1 MNNSFVHL
9 HAHTEYSM
17 LDGAAKITDYLKK
30 VKELNQP
37 AAAITD
43 HGNLYGALE
52 FVRQA
57 ESLDIKP
64 IIGYEA
70 YVTPGSRFD
79 RPDRDNN
86 KRYHLTLLAENNV
99 GYQNLVELVS
109 KAYLEGFYYKPRVDY
124 QLLSEHSEGIIA
136 LSGCLGGE
144 VAQHLAPDGS
154 KEEGNIKNEKSYEKA
169 LEKAKNYQ
177 EIFGK
182 DNFFIEIHN
191 HGISQQLEIL
201 DDLVSISKELEA
213 PLVAAND
220 SHYVSQDDSSAHDAL
235 LCVQTNATMEDENR
249 FKFDGEEYYVKSS
262 EEMRTLFPDDKYP
275 NACDN
280 TLKIANRVHYE
291 FEFDKDYLP
300 DFPVQDDSLSAD
312 EYLRKKVLIGAEEKY
327 QDVNLEIQDRID
339 YELEVINSMG
349 FASYFLIVGDLID
362 FAKSKNIRTGAGR
375 GSAAGSI
382 VSYCLGITGIE
393 PLKYGL
399 IFERFLNKGRK
410 SLPDID
416 MDFDERYRGDVIQY
430 AIDKYGKDRVAH
442 IVTFATIKAKQAIRD
457 ASRVL
462 GLPFLSGDKVAKMM
476 PPMILGNTATI
487 SECLNLDENNTS
499 GYSKEF
505 YSASEELRSEYKNN
519 DEVKKII
526 DIALGLEGLRR
537 QDGIHAAAIVISP
550 DTITN
555 FLPIQQKGENAEIVT
570 QYEMHTVEQ
579 LGLLKMDF
587 LGLRNLSIIDRT
599 LKLINNE
606 NLDFDNLELDDEKT
620 FKLFAEGKMTGVFQL
635 ESRVAQSVSRNLNP
649 KRFEDIVALVALIRP
664 GPLGA
669 GMHNEF
675 ADRANLRKEIEY
687 LHPDLKEVL
696 EETYGVILYQEQVM
710 QIAQKIAG
718 FDLQEADNLRV
729 AMGKKIPQVMEE
741 QRKKFTDGAVY
752 KNYSEQFA
760 IEVFDQ
766 IAYFAGYGFNKSHSV
781 PYALLAYQTA
791 YLKANYPAEYLA
803 ASLTAVKRDK
813 DRTAI
818 FLAEARDMGVNVST
832 PDINLSSSDFTVNDN
847 EILFGLSAVRN
858 VGDITA
864 EKIVQERNENGT
876 FKTVEDF
883 LSRIDSRSLNKR
895 GIEALIQGG
904 GFDQFGLTRKGL
916 YQSSIDLIEDAKKLK
931 SDRENNQGS
940 LFNFEDQNS
949 DQTSISK
956 TEWTKKELLE
966 REREMLGF
974 FVSEDPL
981 DGYGAVLKSESS
993 HSIIEL
999 LNTEEDELEDLNVVI
1014 AGLIS
1019 NVQKRVSR
1027 RGNPWIQFD
1036 LQDVTGSTGV
1046 LLFNK
1051 LVDKYNS
1058 SIEGEIYLKVSGT
1071 YVGGTENII
1080 RARDMQ
1086 VIDPSKMVEN
1096 LDTSPLRIVAD
1107 TNKLDK
1113 NNMILLR
1120 ELLEKHPGLSDVELE
1135 VTDSSGT
1142 RLMQLNEIRVKKTNQ
1157 LKNEISTLLSN

>member
-1 MNNSFVHL
+1 MSKSFVHL

-17 LDGAAKITDYLKK
+17 LDGAAKINDYLKK

-57 ESLDIKP
+57 EILDIKP

-79 RPDRDNN
+79 RPERDKN
-86 KRYHLTLLAENNV
+86 KRYHLTLLAENNT

-124 QLLSEHSEGIIA
+124 DLLKEHAEGIIA

-154 KEEGNIKNEKSYEKA
+154 REEGNTANEKSYEKA

-177 EIFGK
+177 NIFGQE
-182 DNFFIEIHN
+182 NFFIELHN
-191 HGISQQLEIL
+191 HGINQQIQIL
-201 DDLVSISKELEA
+201 DDLVNISKEIDA

-220 SHYVSQDDSSAHDAL
+220 SHYVSKNDSSAHDAL
-235 LCVQTNATMEDENR
+235 LCVQTNATMEDDDR

-262 EEMRTLFPDDKYP
+262 EEMRQLFPDELFP

-280 TLKIANRVHYE
+280 TLKIADRVNYQ
-291 FEFDKDYLP
+291 FSFDKDYLP
-300 DFPVQDDSLSAD
+300 DFPIDDSSLTV
-312 EYLRKKVLIGAEEKY
+312 EEFLRKKVFIGAEQKY
-327 QDVNLEIQDRID
+327 HEINTEVQERID
-339 YELEVINSMG
+339 YELDVINSMG
-349 FASYFLIVGDLID
+349 FASYFLIVGDLIE

-430 AIDKYGKDRVAH
+430 AIDKYGQDRVAH

-457 ASRVL
+457 AARVL
-462 GLPFLSGDKVAKMM
+462 GLPFSSGDKVAKLM

-487 SECLNLDENNTS
+487 SECLKLDENNES

-505 YSASEELRSEYKNN
+505 YSASEDLRKQYTA
-519 DEVKKII
+519 DQEVKKII

-550 DTITN
+550 DKITN
-555 FLPIQQKGENAEIVT
+555 FLPIQRKGENAEIVT
-570 QYEMHTVEQ
+570 QYEMHTVEK

-587 LGLRNLSIIDRT
+587 LGLRNLSIVDRT
-599 LKLINNE
+599 LELIGDK
-606 NLDFDNLELDDEKT
+606 NLDIDNIELNDEKT
-620 FKLFAEGKMTGVFQL
+620 YNLFSEGKMTGVFQL
-635 ESRVAQSVSRNLNP
+635 ESRVAQSVSRSLNP

-675 ADRANLRKEIEY
+675 TDRANSRKDIEY
-687 LHPDLKEVL
+687 LHPDLETIL
-696 EETYGVILYQEQVM
+696 NETYGVILYQEQVM
-710 QIAQKIAG
+710 QIAEKIAG

-741 QRKKFTDGAVY
+741 QRKKFTEGAV
-752 KNYSEQFA
+752 KNGYSEQFA
-760 IEVFDQ
+760 IEIFDQ

-791 YLKANYPAEYLA
+791 YLKANYPAEYIA

-818 FLAEARDMGVNVST
+818 FLSEAREMGVKVST
-832 PDINLSSSDFTVNDN
+832 PDINKSESDFTVNKD

-858 VGDITA
+858 VGDITSD
-864 EKIVQERNENGT
+864 KIVLERDTNGKFET
-876 FKTVEDF
+876 IEDF

-895 GIEALIQGG
+895 GIEALAQGG
-904 GFDQFGLTRKGL
+904 GFDYFGYPRKGVFNA
-916 YQSSIDLIEDAKKLK
+916 IPDLIDDAKSLK
-931 SDRENNQGS
+931 TQKANNQTS
-940 LFNFEDQNS
+940 LFDLDAQNNNLTTIK
-949 DQTSISK
+949 D
-956 TEWTKKELLE
+956 TEWSKKEKLE

-981 DGYGAVLKSESS
+981 EGYGEVLKSEST

-999 LNTEEDELEDLNVVI
+999 QSVDDEEELNVVI

-1036 LQDVTGSTGV
+1036 LQDTTGSLGV

-1051 LVDKYNS
+1051 LVEKYN
-1058 SIEGEIYLKVSGT
+1058 T
-1071 YVGGTENII
+1071 NI
-1080 RARDMQ
+1080 
-1086 VIDPSKMVEN
+1086 N
-1096 LDTSPLRIVAD
+1096 
-1107 TNKLDK
+1107 
-1113 NNMILLR
+1113 
-1120 ELLEKHPGLSDVELE
+1120 
-1135 VTDSSGT
+1135 
-1142 RLMQLNEIRVKKTNQ
+1142 
-1157 LKNEISTLLSN
+1157 

>member
-1 MNNSFVHL
+1 MTKSFVHL

-17 LDGAAKITDYLKK
+17 LDGAAKIVDYLKK
-30 VKELNQP
+30 VKDLNQP

-43 HGNLYGALE
+43 HGNLYGAME
-52 FVRQA
+52 FVQKA
-57 ESLDIKP
+57 NDLGIKP

-70 YVTPGSRFD
+70 YITPGSRFD
-79 RPDRDNN
+79 RPDRENN
-86 KRYHLTLLAENNV
+86 KRYHLTLLAENNI

-109 KAYLEGFYYKPRVDY
+109 KAYTEGYYYKPRIDY
-124 QLLSEHSEGIIA
+124 ELLDQHHDGLIA

-144 VAQHLAPDGS
+144 LAQHLAPDGS
-154 KEEGNIKNEKSYEKA
+154 VEEGNTSNERSFEKA
-169 LEKAKNYQ
+169 LDIAKKYQ
-177 EIFGK
+177 SIFGK
-182 DNFFIEIHN
+182 ENYFIEIHN
-191 HGISQQLEIL
+191 HGIKQQLDIL
-201 DDLVSISKELEA
+201 DDLVEIAELIDA

-220 SHYVSQDDSSAHDAL
+220 SHYVEENGAEAHDAL
-235 LCVQTNATMEDENR
+235 LCVQTNRTLDDESR
-249 FKFDGEEYYVKSS
+249 FRFDGSGYYVKSA
-262 EEMRTLFPDDKYP
+262 EEMRKLFPEDKYP
-275 NACDN
+275 GACDN
-280 TLKIANRVHYE
+280 TLAIANRVNYE
-291 FEFDKDYLP
+291 FNFDNSYLP
-300 DFPVQDDSLSAD
+300 DFPIEDKNVSPEEL
-312 EYLRKKVLIGAEEKY
+312 LKIKVYEGGESKY
-327 QDVNLEIQDRID
+327 GTLTSEIIERID
-339 YELEVINSMG
+339 YELDVINSMG
-349 FASYFLIVGDLID
+349 FASYFLIVGDLIE
-362 FAKSKNIRTGAGR
+362 FSKKRNIRTGAGR

-393 PLKYGL
+393 PLEYGL

-416 MDFDERYRGDVIQY
+416 MDFDERYRNDVIQY
-430 AIDKYGKDRVAH
+430 AIEKYGQDRVAH

-457 ASRVL
+457 AARVL
-462 GLPFLSGDKVAKMM
+462 GLPFSSGDRVAKLM

-487 SECLNLDENNTS
+487 SECLSLDEENTS

-505 YSASEELRSEYKNN
+505 YSASEELRKQYKN
-519 DEVKKII
+519 DEEAKQII

-550 DTITN
+550 DTITK
-555 FLPIQQKGENAEIVT
+555 FLPIQQKGSNAEIVT

-587 LGLRNLSIIDRT
+587 LGLRNLSIVDRT
-599 LKLINNE
+599 LELIGSE
-606 NLDFDNLELDDEKT
+606 SLDIDNLKLDDEKT

-635 ESRVAQSVSRNLNP
+635 ESRVAQSTSRSLKP

-675 ADRANLRKEIEY
+675 ADRANNRKEIEY
-687 LHPDLKEVL
+687 LHNDLESIL
-696 EETYGVILYQEQVM
+696 NETYGVILYQEQVM
-710 QIAQKIAG
+710 QIAEKIAG
-718 FDLQEADNLRV
+718 FNLQEADNLRV
-729 AMGKKIPQVMEE
+729 AMGKKIPKVMEE
-741 QRKKFTDGAVY
+741 QRKKFTDGAVS

-760 IEVFDQ
+760 IELFDQ

-791 YLKANYPAEYLA
+791 YLKANYPAEYIA
-803 ASLTAVKRDK
+803 ACLTAVKRDK

-818 FLAEARDMGVNVST
+818 FLSEARDMGVKVST

-864 EKIVQERNENGT
+864 DKIVLERESNGD
-876 FKTVEDF
+876 FESIEDF

-895 GIEALIQGG
+895 GVEALIQGG
-904 GFDQFGLTRKGL
+904 GLDKFGLTRKGMFD
-916 YQSSIDLIEDAKKLK
+916 SAIELIENAKELK
-931 SDRENNQGS
+931 ANKENNQGS
-940 LFNFEDQNS
+940 LFEMEDSNS
-949 DQTSISK
+949 TTISINN
-956 TEWTKKELLE
+956 TEWDKKELLE

-981 DGYGAVLKSESS
+981 EGYGEVLKSESS

-999 LNTEEDELEDLNVVI
+999 QSLEDEEEVNVTI
-1014 AGLIS
+1014 SGLIS

-1036 LQDVTGSTGV
+1036 IQDLTGSSGV

-1051 LVDKYNS
+1051 LVDKYNA
-1058 SIEGEIYLKVSGT
+1058 SIDGEIYLKVSGT
-1071 YVGGTENII
+1071 YVGGSENTI
-1080 RARDMQ
+1080 RARDIE
-1086 VIDPSKMVEN
+1086 VIEPSKMIEN
-1096 LDTSPLRIVAD
+1096 LDISPLRISVD
-1107 TNKLDK
+1107 EEKLDK
-1113 NNMILLR
+1113 KNLVLLK
-1120 ELLEKHPGLSDVELE
+1120 ELLEKFPGLSSVELE
-1135 VTDSSGT
+1135 VNSKSGSK
-1142 RLMQLNEIRVKKTNQ
+1142 LLELKEIKVKKTNQ
-1157 LKNEISTLLSN
+1157 LKNEISTLLAK

>member
-1 MNNSFVHL
+1 MTKSFVHL

-17 LDGAAKITDYLKK
+17 LDGAAKIVDYLKK
-30 VKELNQP
+30 VKDLNQP

-43 HGNLYGALE
+43 HGNLYGAME
-52 FVRQA
+52 FVQKA
-57 ESLDIKP
+57 NDLGIKP

-70 YVTPGSRFD
+70 YITPGSRFD
-79 RPDRDNN
+79 RPDRENN
-86 KRYHLTLLAENNV
+86 KRYHLTLLAENNI

-109 KAYLEGFYYKPRVDY
+109 KAYTEGYYYKPRIDY
-124 QLLSEHSEGIIA
+124 ELLDQHHDGLIA

-144 VAQHLAPDGS
+144 LAQHLAPDGS
-154 KEEGNIKNEKSYEKA
+154 VEEGNTSNERSFEKA
-169 LEKAKNYQ
+169 LDIAKKYQ
-177 EIFGK
+177 SIFGK
-182 DNFFIEIHN
+182 ENYFIEIHN
-191 HGISQQLEIL
+191 HGIKQQLDIL
-201 DDLVSISKELEA
+201 DDLVEIAELIDA

-220 SHYVSQDDSSAHDAL
+220 SHYVEENGAEAHDAL
-235 LCVQTNATMEDENR
+235 LCVQTNRTLDDESR
-249 FKFDGEEYYVKSS
+249 FRFDGSGYYVKSA
-262 EEMRTLFPDDKYP
+262 EEMRKLFPEDKYP
-275 NACDN
+275 GACDN
-280 TLKIANRVHYE
+280 TLAIADRVNYE
-291 FEFDKDYLP
+291 FNFDNSYLP
-300 DFPVQDDSLSAD
+300 DFPIEDKNVSPEEL
-312 EYLRKKVLIGAEEKY
+312 LKIKVYEGGESKY
-327 QDVNLEIQDRID
+327 GTLTSEIIERID
-339 YELEVINSMG
+339 YELDVINSMG
-349 FASYFLIVGDLID
+349 FSSYFLIVGDLIE
-362 FAKSKNIRTGAGR
+362 FSKKRNIRTGAGR

-393 PLKYGL
+393 PLEYGL

-416 MDFDERYRGDVIQY
+416 MDFDERYRNDVIQY
-430 AIDKYGKDRVAH
+430 AIEKYGQDRVAH

-457 ASRVL
+457 AARVL
-462 GLPFLSGDKVAKMM
+462 GLPFSSGDRVAKLM

-487 SECLNLDENNTS
+487 SECLSLDEENTS

-505 YSASEELRSEYKNN
+505 YSASEELRKQYKN
-519 DEVKKII
+519 DEEAKQII

-550 DTITN
+550 DTITK
-555 FLPIQQKGENAEIVT
+555 FLPIQQKGSNAEIVT

-587 LGLRNLSIIDRT
+587 LGLRNLSIVDRT
-599 LKLINNE
+599 LELIGSE
-606 NLDFDNLELDDEKT
+606 SLDIDNLKLDDEKT

-635 ESRVAQSVSRNLNP
+635 ESRVAQSTSRSLKP

-675 ADRANLRKEIEY
+675 ADRANNRKEIEY
-687 LHPDLKEVL
+687 LHNDLESIL
-696 EETYGVILYQEQVM
+696 NETYGVILYQEQVM
-710 QIAQKIAG
+710 QIAEKIAG
-718 FDLQEADNLRV
+718 FNLQEADNLRV
-729 AMGKKIPQVMEE
+729 AMGKKIPKVMEE
-741 QRKKFTDGAVY
+741 QRKKFTDGAVS

-760 IEVFDQ
+760 IELFDQ

-791 YLKANYPAEYLA
+791 YLKANYPAEYIA
-803 ASLTAVKRDK
+803 ACLTAVKRDK

-818 FLAEARDMGVNVST
+818 FLSEARDMGVKVST

-864 EKIVQERNENGT
+864 DKIVLERESNGD
-876 FKTVEDF
+876 FESIEDF

-895 GIEALIQGG
+895 GVEALIQGG
-904 GFDQFGLTRKGL
+904 GLDKFGLTRKGMFD
-916 YQSSIDLIEDAKKLK
+916 SAIELIENAKELK
-931 SDRENNQGS
+931 ANKENNQGS
-940 LFNFEDQNS
+940 LFEMEDSNS
-949 DQTSISK
+949 TTISINN
-956 TEWTKKELLE
+956 TEWDKKELLE

-981 DGYGAVLKSESS
+981 EGYGEVLKSESS

-999 LNTEEDELEDLNVVI
+999 QSLEDEEEVNVTI
-1014 AGLIS
+1014 SGLIS

-1036 LQDVTGSTGV
+1036 IQDLTGSSGV

-1051 LVDKYNS
+1051 LVDKYNA
-1058 SIEGEIYLKVSGT
+1058 SIDGEIYLKVSGT
-1071 YVGGTENII
+1071 YVGGSENTI
-1080 RARDMQ
+1080 RARDVE
-1086 VIDPSKMVEN
+1086 VIEPSKMIEN
-1096 LDTSPLRIVAD
+1096 LDISPLRISVD
-1107 TNKLDK
+1107 EEKLDK
-1113 NNMILLR
+1113 KNLVLLK
-1120 ELLEKHPGLSDVELE
+1120 ELLEKFPGLSSVELE
-1135 VTDSSGT
+1135 VNSKSGSK
-1142 RLMQLNEIRVKKTNQ
+1142 LLELKEIKVKKTNQ
-1157 LKNEISTLLSN
+1157 LKNEISTLLAK

>member
-1 MNNSFVHL
+1 MTKSFVHL

-17 LDGAAKITDYLKK
+17 LDGAAKIVDYLKK

-43 HGNLYGALE
+43 HGNLYGAME
-52 FVRQA
+52 FVQKA
-57 ESLDIKP
+57 NDLGIKP

-70 YVTPGSRFD
+70 YITPGSRFD
-79 RPDRDNN
+79 RPDRENN
-86 KRYHLTLLAENNV
+86 KRYHLTLLAENNI

-109 KAYLEGFYYKPRVDY
+109 KAYTEGYYYKPRIDY
-124 QLLSEHSEGIIA
+124 ELLDQHHDGLIA

-144 VAQHLAPDGS
+144 LAQHLAPDGS
-154 KEEGNIKNEKSYEKA
+154 VEEGNTSNERSFEKA
-169 LEKAKNYQ
+169 LDIAKKYQ
-177 EIFGK
+177 SIFGK
-182 DNFFIEIHN
+182 ENYFIEIHN
-191 HGISQQLEIL
+191 HGIKQQLDIL
-201 DDLVSISKELEA
+201 DDLVEIAELIDA

-220 SHYVSQDDSSAHDAL
+220 SHYVEENGAEAHDAL
-235 LCVQTNATMEDENR
+235 LCVQTNRTLDDESR
-249 FKFDGEEYYVKSS
+249 FRFDGSGYYVKSA
-262 EEMRTLFPDDKYP
+262 EEMRKLFPEDKYP
-275 NACDN
+275 GACDN
-280 TLKIANRVHYE
+280 TLAIANRVNYE
-291 FEFDKDYLP
+291 FNFDNSYLP
-300 DFPVQDDSLSAD
+300 DFPIEDKNVSPEEL
-312 EYLRKKVLIGAEEKY
+312 LKIKVYEGGESKY
-327 QDVNLEIQDRID
+327 GTLTSEIIERID
-339 YELEVINSMG
+339 YELDVINSMG
-349 FASYFLIVGDLID
+349 FASYFLIVGDLIE
-362 FAKSKNIRTGAGR
+362 FSKKRNIRTGAGR

-393 PLKYGL
+393 PLEYGL

-416 MDFDERYRGDVIQY
+416 MDFDERYRNDVIQY
-430 AIDKYGKDRVAH
+430 AIEKYGQDRVAH

-457 ASRVL
+457 AARVL
-462 GLPFLSGDKVAKMM
+462 GLPFSSGDRVAKLM

-487 SECLNLDENNTS
+487 SECLSLDEENTS

-505 YSASEELRSEYKNN
+505 YSASEELRKQYKN
-519 DEVKKII
+519 DEEAKQII

-550 DTITN
+550 DTITK
-555 FLPIQQKGENAEIVT
+555 FLPIQQKGSNAEIVT

-587 LGLRNLSIIDRT
+587 LGLRNLSIVDRT
-599 LKLINNE
+599 LELIGSE
-606 NLDFDNLELDDEKT
+606 SLDIDNLKLDDEKT

-635 ESRVAQSVSRNLNP
+635 ESRVAQSTSRSLKP

-675 ADRANLRKEIEY
+675 ADRANNRKEIEY
-687 LHPDLKEVL
+687 LHNDLESIL
-696 EETYGVILYQEQVM
+696 NETYGVILYQEQVM
-710 QIAQKIAG
+710 QIAEKIAG
-718 FDLQEADNLRV
+718 FNLQEADNLRV
-729 AMGKKIPQVMEE
+729 AMGKKIPKVMEE
-741 QRKKFTDGAVY
+741 QRKKFTDGAVSN
-752 KNYSEQFA
+752 NYSEQFA
-760 IEVFDQ
+760 IELFDQ

-791 YLKANYPAEYLA
+791 YLKANYPAEYIA
-803 ASLTAVKRDK
+803 ACLTAVKRDK

-818 FLAEARDMGVNVST
+818 FLSEARDMGVKVST

-864 EKIVQERNENGT
+864 DKIVLERESNGD
-876 FKTVEDF
+876 FESIEDF

-895 GIEALIQGG
+895 GVEALIQGG
-904 GFDQFGLTRKGL
+904 GLDKFGHTRKGMFD
-916 YQSSIDLIEDAKKLK
+916 SAIELIENAKELK
-931 SDRENNQGS
+931 ANKENNQGS
-940 LFNFEDQNS
+940 LFEIEDSNS
-949 DQTSISK
+949 TTISIK
-956 TEWTKKELLE
+956 NTEWDKKELLE

-981 DGYGAVLKSESS
+981 EGYGEVLKSEST

-999 LNTEEDELEDLNVVI
+999 QSLEDEEEINVTI
-1014 AGLIS
+1014 SGLIS

-1036 LQDVTGSTGV
+1036 IQDLTGSSGV

-1051 LVDKYNS
+1051 LVDKYNA
-1058 SIEGEIYLKVSGT
+1058 SIDGEIYLKVSGT
-1071 YVGGTENII
+1071 YVGGSENTI
-1080 RARDMQ
+1080 RARDVE
-1086 VIDPSKMVEN
+1086 VIEPSKMIEN
-1096 LDTSPLRIVAD
+1096 LDISPLRISVD
-1107 TNKLDK
+1107 EEKLDK
-1113 NNMILLR
+1113 KNLVLLK
-1120 ELLEKHPGLSDVELE
+1120 ELLEKFPGLSSVELE
-1135 VTDSSGT
+1135 VNSKSGSK
-1142 RLMQLNEIRVKKTNQ
+1142 LLELKEIKVKKTNQ
-1157 LKNEISTLLSN
+1157 LKNEISTLLAK

>member
-1 MNNSFVHL
+1 MTKSFVHL

-17 LDGAAKITDYLKK
+17 LDGAAKIVDYLKK

-43 HGNLYGALE
+43 HGNLYGAME
-52 FVRQA
+52 FVQKA
-57 ESLDIKP
+57 NDLGIKP

-70 YVTPGSRFD
+70 YITPGSRFD
-79 RPDRDNN
+79 RPDRENN
-86 KRYHLTLLAENNV
+86 KRYHLTLLAENNI

-109 KAYLEGFYYKPRVDY
+109 KAYTEGYYYKPRIDY
-124 QLLSEHSEGIIA
+124 ELLDQHHDGLIA

-144 VAQHLAPDGS
+144 LAQHLAPDGS
-154 KEEGNIKNEKSYEKA
+154 VEEGNTSNERSFEKA
-169 LEKAKNYQ
+169 LDIAKKYQ
-177 EIFGK
+177 SIFGK
-182 DNFFIEIHN
+182 ENYFIEIHN
-191 HGISQQLEIL
+191 HGIKQQLDIL
-201 DDLVSISKELEA
+201 DDLVEIAELIDA

-220 SHYVSQDDSSAHDAL
+220 SHYVEENGAEAHDAL
-235 LCVQTNATMEDENR
+235 LCVQTNRTLDDESR
-249 FKFDGEEYYVKSS
+249 FRFDGSGYYVKSA
-262 EEMRTLFPDDKYP
+262 EEMRKLFPEDKYP
-275 NACDN
+275 GACDN
-280 TLKIANRVHYE
+280 TLAIADRVNYE
-291 FEFDKDYLP
+291 FNFDNSYLP
-300 DFPVQDDSLSAD
+300 DFPIEDKNVSPEEL
-312 EYLRKKVLIGAEEKY
+312 LKIKVYEGGESKY
-327 QDVNLEIQDRID
+327 GTLTSEIIERID
-339 YELEVINSMG
+339 YELDVINSMG
-349 FASYFLIVGDLID
+349 FASYFLIVGDLIE
-362 FAKSKNIRTGAGR
+362 FSKKRNIRTGAGR

-393 PLKYGL
+393 PLEYGL

-416 MDFDERYRGDVIQY
+416 MDFDERYRNDVIQY
-430 AIDKYGKDRVAH
+430 AIEKYGQDRVAH

-457 ASRVL
+457 AARVL
-462 GLPFLSGDKVAKMM
+462 GLPFSSGDRVAKLM

-487 SECLNLDENNTS
+487 SECLSLDEENTS

-505 YSASEELRSEYKNN
+505 YSASEELRKQYKN
-519 DEVKKII
+519 DEEAKQII

-550 DTITN
+550 DTITK
-555 FLPIQQKGENAEIVT
+555 FLPIQQKGSNAEIVT

-587 LGLRNLSIIDRT
+587 LGLRNLSIVDRT
-599 LKLINNE
+599 LELIGSE
-606 NLDFDNLELDDEKT
+606 SLDIDNLKLDDEKT

-635 ESRVAQSVSRNLNP
+635 ESRVAQSTSRSLKP

-675 ADRANLRKEIEY
+675 ADRANNRKEIEY
-687 LHPDLKEVL
+687 LHNDLESIL
-696 EETYGVILYQEQVM
+696 NETYGVILYQEQVM
-710 QIAQKIAG
+710 QIAEKIAG
-718 FDLQEADNLRV
+718 FNLQEADNLRV
-729 AMGKKIPQVMEE
+729 AMGKKIPKVMEE
-741 QRKKFTDGAVY
+741 QRKKFTDGAVSN
-752 KNYSEQFA
+752 NYSEQFA
-760 IEVFDQ
+760 IELFDQ

-791 YLKANYPAEYLA
+791 YLKANYPAEYIA
-803 ASLTAVKRDK
+803 ACLTAVKRDK

-818 FLAEARDMGVNVST
+818 FLSEARDMGVKVST

-864 EKIVQERNENGT
+864 DKIVLERESNGD
-876 FKTVEDF
+876 FESIEDF

-895 GIEALIQGG
+895 GVEALIQGG
-904 GFDQFGLTRKGL
+904 GLDKFGHTRKGMFD
-916 YQSSIDLIEDAKKLK
+916 SAIELIENAKELK
-931 SDRENNQGS
+931 ANKENNQGS
-940 LFNFEDQNS
+940 LFKIEDSNS
-949 DQTSISK
+949 TTISIK
-956 TEWTKKELLE
+956 NTEWDKKELLE

-981 DGYGAVLKSESS
+981 EGYGEVLKSESS

-999 LNTEEDELEDLNVVI
+999 QSLEDEEEVNVTI
-1014 AGLIS
+1014 SGLIS

-1036 LQDVTGSTGV
+1036 IQDLTGSSGV

-1051 LVDKYNS
+1051 LVDKYNA
-1058 SIEGEIYLKVSGT
+1058 SIDGEIYLKVSGT
-1071 YVGGTENII
+1071 YVGGSENTI
-1080 RARDMQ
+1080 RARDIE
-1086 VIDPSKMVEN
+1086 VIEPSKMIEN
-1096 LDTSPLRIVAD
+1096 LDISPLRISVD
-1107 TNKLDK
+1107 EEKLDK
-1113 NNMILLR
+1113 KNLVLLK
-1120 ELLEKHPGLSDVELE
+1120 ELLEKFPGLSSVELE
-1135 VTDSSGT
+1135 VNSKSGSK
-1142 RLMQLNEIRVKKTNQ
+1142 LLELKEIKVKKTNQ
-1157 LKNEISTLLSN
+1157 LKNEISTLLAK

>member
-1 MNNSFVHL
+1 MTKSFVHL

-17 LDGAAKITDYLKK
+17 LDGAAKIVDYLKK

-43 HGNLYGALE
+43 HGNLYGAME
-52 FVRQA
+52 FVQKA
-57 ESLDIKP
+57 NDLGIKP

-70 YVTPGSRFD
+70 YITPGSRFD
-79 RPDRDNN
+79 RPDRENN
-86 KRYHLTLLAENNV
+86 KRYHLTLLAENNI

-109 KAYLEGFYYKPRVDY
+109 KAYTEGYYYKPRIDY
-124 QLLSEHSEGIIA
+124 ELLDQHHDGLIA

-144 VAQHLAPDGS
+144 LAQHLAPDGS
-154 KEEGNIKNEKSYEKA
+154 VEEGNTSNERSFEKA
-169 LEKAKNYQ
+169 LDIAKKYQ
-177 EIFGK
+177 SIFGK
-182 DNFFIEIHN
+182 ENYFIEIHN
-191 HGISQQLEIL
+191 HGIKQQLDIL
-201 DDLVSISKELEA
+201 DDLVEIAELIDA

-220 SHYVSQDDSSAHDAL
+220 SHYVEENGAEAHDAL
-235 LCVQTNATMEDENR
+235 LCVQTNRTLDDESR
-249 FKFDGEEYYVKSS
+249 FRFDGSGYYVKSA
-262 EEMRTLFPDDKYP
+262 EEMRKLFPEDKYP
-275 NACDN
+275 GACDN
-280 TLKIANRVHYE
+280 TLAIANRVNYE
-291 FEFDKDYLP
+291 FNFDNSYLP
-300 DFPVQDDSLSAD
+300 DFPIEDKNVSPEEL
-312 EYLRKKVLIGAEEKY
+312 LKIKVYEGGESKY
-327 QDVNLEIQDRID
+327 GTLTSEIIERID
-339 YELEVINSMG
+339 YELDVINSMG
-349 FASYFLIVGDLID
+349 FASYFLIVGDLIE
-362 FAKSKNIRTGAGR
+362 FSKKRNIRTGAGR

-393 PLKYGL
+393 PLEYGL

-416 MDFDERYRGDVIQY
+416 MDFDERYRNDVIQY
-430 AIDKYGKDRVAH
+430 AIEKYGQDRVAH

-457 ASRVL
+457 AARVL
-462 GLPFLSGDKVAKMM
+462 GLPFSSGDRVAKLM

-487 SECLNLDENNTS
+487 SECLSLDEENTS

-505 YSASEELRSEYKNN
+505 YSASEELRKQYKN
-519 DEVKKII
+519 DEEAKQII

-550 DTITN
+550 DTITK
-555 FLPIQQKGENAEIVT
+555 FLPIQQKGSNAEIVT

-587 LGLRNLSIIDRT
+587 LGLRNLSIVDRT
-599 LKLINNE
+599 LELIGSEKLDI
-606 NLDFDNLELDDEKT
+606 DNLKLDDEKT

-635 ESRVAQSVSRNLNP
+635 ESRVAQSTSRSLKP

-675 ADRANLRKEIEY
+675 ADRANNRKEIEY
-687 LHPDLKEVL
+687 LHNDLESIL
-696 EETYGVILYQEQVM
+696 NETYGVILYQEQVM
-710 QIAQKIAG
+710 QIAEKIAG
-718 FDLQEADNLRV
+718 FNLQEADNLRV
-729 AMGKKIPQVMEE
+729 AMGKKIPKVMEE
-741 QRKKFTDGAVY
+741 QRKKFTDGAVSN
-752 KNYSEQFA
+752 NYSEQFA
-760 IEVFDQ
+760 IELFDQ

-791 YLKANYPAEYLA
+791 YLKANYPAEYIA
-803 ASLTAVKRDK
+803 ACLTAVKRDK

-818 FLAEARDMGVNVST
+818 FLSEARDMGVKVST

-864 EKIVQERNENGT
+864 DKIVLERESNGH
-876 FKTVEDF
+876 FESIEDF

-895 GIEALIQGG
+895 GVEALIQGG
-904 GFDQFGLTRKGL
+904 GLDKFGHTRKGMFD
-916 YQSSIDLIEDAKKLK
+916 SAIELIENAKELK
-931 SDRENNQGS
+931 ANKENNQGS
-940 LFNFEDQNS
+940 LFEVEDSNS
-949 DQTSISK
+949 THININN
-956 TEWTKKELLE
+956 TEWDKKELLE

-981 DGYGAVLKSESS
+981 EGYGEVLKSESS

-999 LNTEEDELEDLNVVI
+999 QSLEDEEEINVTI
-1014 AGLIS
+1014 SGLIS

-1036 LQDVTGSTGV
+1036 IQDLTGSSGV

-1051 LVDKYNS
+1051 LVDKYNA
-1058 SIEGEIYLKVSGT
+1058 SIDGEIYLKVSGT
-1071 YVGGTENII
+1071 YVGGSENTI
-1080 RARDMQ
+1080 RARDVE
-1086 VIDPSKMVEN
+1086 VIEPSKMIEN
-1096 LDTSPLRIVAD
+1096 LDISPLRISVD
-1107 TNKLDK
+1107 EEKLDK
-1113 NNMILLR
+1113 KNLVLLK
-1120 ELLEKHPGLSDVELE
+1120 ELLEKFPGLSSVELE
-1135 VTDSSGT
+1135 VNSKSGSK
-1142 RLMQLNEIRVKKTNQ
+1142 LLELKEIKVKKTNQ
-1157 LKNEISTLLSN
+1157 LKNEISTLLAK

>member
-1 MNNSFVHL
+1 MTKSFVHL

-17 LDGAAKITDYLKK
+17 LDGAAKIVDYLKK

-43 HGNLYGALE
+43 HGNLYGAME
-52 FVRQA
+52 FVQKA
-57 ESLDIKP
+57 NDLGIKP

-70 YVTPGSRFD
+70 YITPGSRFD
-79 RPDRDNN
+79 RPDRENN
-86 KRYHLTLLAENNV
+86 KRYHLTLLAENNI

-109 KAYLEGFYYKPRVDY
+109 KAYTEGYYYKPRIDY
-124 QLLSEHSEGIIA
+124 ELLDQHHDGLIA

-144 VAQHLAPDGS
+144 LAQHLAPDGS
-154 KEEGNIKNEKSYEKA
+154 VEEGNTSNERSFEKA
-169 LEKAKNYQ
+169 LDIAKKYQ
-177 EIFGK
+177 SIFGK
-182 DNFFIEIHN
+182 ENYFIEIHN
-191 HGISQQLEIL
+191 HGIKQQLDIL
-201 DDLVSISKELEA
+201 DDLVEIAELIDA

-220 SHYVSQDDSSAHDAL
+220 SHYVEENGAEAHDAL
-235 LCVQTNATMEDENR
+235 LCVQTNRTLDDESR
-249 FKFDGEEYYVKSS
+249 FRFDGSGYYVKSA
-262 EEMRTLFPDDKYP
+262 EEMRKLFPEDKYP
-275 NACDN
+275 GACDN
-280 TLKIANRVHYE
+280 TLAIANRVNYE
-291 FEFDKDYLP
+291 FNFDNSYLP
-300 DFPVQDDSLSAD
+300 DFPIEDKNVSPEEL
-312 EYLRKKVLIGAEEKY
+312 LKIKVYEGGESKY
-327 QDVNLEIQDRID
+327 GTLTSEIIERID
-339 YELEVINSMG
+339 YELDVINSMG
-349 FASYFLIVGDLID
+349 FASYFLIVGDLIE
-362 FAKSKNIRTGAGR
+362 FSKKRNIRTGAGR

-393 PLKYGL
+393 PLEYGL

-416 MDFDERYRGDVIQY
+416 MDFDERYRNDVIQY
-430 AIDKYGKDRVAH
+430 AIEKYGQDRVAH

-457 ASRVL
+457 AARVL
-462 GLPFLSGDKVAKMM
+462 GLPFSSGDRVAKLM

-487 SECLNLDENNTS
+487 SECLSLDEENTS

-505 YSASEELRSEYKNN
+505 YSASEELRKQYKN
-519 DEVKKII
+519 DEEAKQII

-550 DTITN
+550 DTITK
-555 FLPIQQKGENAEIVT
+555 FLPIQQKGSNAEIVT

-587 LGLRNLSIIDRT
+587 LGLRNLSIVDRT
-599 LKLINNE
+599 LELIGSE
-606 NLDFDNLELDDEKT
+606 SLDIDNLKLDDEKT

-635 ESRVAQSVSRNLNP
+635 ESRVAQSTSRNLKP

-675 ADRANLRKEIEY
+675 ADRANNRKEIEY
-687 LHPDLKEVL
+687 LHNDLESIL
-696 EETYGVILYQEQVM
+696 NETYGVILYQEQVM
-710 QIAQKIAG
+710 QIAEKIAG
-718 FDLQEADNLRV
+718 FNLQEADNLRV
-729 AMGKKIPQVMEE
+729 AMGKKIPKVMEE
-741 QRKKFTDGAVY
+741 QRKKFTDGAVSN
-752 KNYSEQFA
+752 NYSEQFA
-760 IEVFDQ
+760 IELFDQ

-791 YLKANYPAEYLA
+791 YLKANYPAEYIA
-803 ASLTAVKRDK
+803 ACLTAVKRDK

-818 FLAEARDMGVNVST
+818 FLSEARDMGVKVST

-864 EKIVQERNENGT
+864 DKIVLERESNGD
-876 FKTVEDF
+876 FESIEDF

-895 GIEALIQGG
+895 GVEALIQGG
-904 GFDQFGLTRKGL
+904 GLDKFGLTRKGMFD
-916 YQSSIDLIEDAKKLK
+916 SAIELIENAKELK
-931 SDRENNQGS
+931 ANKENNQGS
-940 LFNFEDQNS
+940 LFEMEDSNS
-949 DQTSISK
+949 THININN
-956 TEWTKKELLE
+956 TEWDKKELLE

-981 DGYGAVLKSESS
+981 EGYGEVLKSESS

-999 LNTEEDELEDLNVVI
+999 QSLEDEEEINVTI
-1014 AGLIS
+1014 SGLIS

-1036 LQDVTGSTGV
+1036 IQDLTGSSGV

-1051 LVDKYNS
+1051 LVDKYNA
-1058 SIEGEIYLKVSGT
+1058 SIDGEIYLKVSGT
-1071 YVGGTENII
+1071 YVGGSENTI
-1080 RARDMQ
+1080 RARDID
-1086 VIDPSKMVEN
+1086 VIEPSKMIEN
-1096 LDTSPLRIVAD
+1096 LDISPLRISVD
-1107 TNKLDK
+1107 EEKLDK
-1113 NNMILLR
+1113 KNLVLLK
-1120 ELLEKHPGLSDVELE
+1120 ELLEKFPGLSSVELE
-1135 VTDSSGT
+1135 VNSKSGSK
-1142 RLMQLNEIRVKKTNQ
+1142 LLELKEIKVKKTNQ
-1157 LKNEISTLLSN
+1157 LKNEISTLLAK

>member
-1 MNNSFVHL
+1 MTKSFVHL

-17 LDGAAKITDYLKK
+17 LDGAAKIVDYLKK

-43 HGNLYGALE
+43 HGNLYGAME
-52 FVRQA
+52 FVQKA
-57 ESLDIKP
+57 NDLGIKP

-70 YVTPGSRFD
+70 YITPGSRFD
-79 RPDRDNN
+79 RPDRENN
-86 KRYHLTLLAENNV
+86 KRYHLTLLAENNI

-109 KAYLEGFYYKPRVDY
+109 KAYTEGYYYKPRIDY
-124 QLLSEHSEGIIA
+124 ELLDQHHDGLIA

-144 VAQHLAPDGS
+144 LAQHLAPDGS
-154 KEEGNIKNEKSYEKA
+154 VEEGNTSNERSFEKA
-169 LEKAKNYQ
+169 LDIAKKYQ
-177 EIFGK
+177 SIFGK
-182 DNFFIEIHN
+182 ENYFIEIHN
-191 HGISQQLEIL
+191 HGIKQQLDIL
-201 DDLVSISKELEA
+201 DDLVEIAELIDA

-220 SHYVSQDDSSAHDAL
+220 SHYVEENGAEAHDAL
-235 LCVQTNATMEDENR
+235 LCVQTNRTLDDESR
-249 FKFDGEEYYVKSS
+249 FRFDGSGYYVKSA
-262 EEMRTLFPDDKYP
+262 EEMRKLFPEDKYP
-275 NACDN
+275 GACDN
-280 TLKIANRVHYE
+280 TLAIANRVNYE
-291 FEFDKDYLP
+291 FNFDNSYLP
-300 DFPVQDDSLSAD
+300 DFPIEDKNVSPEEL
-312 EYLRKKVLIGAEEKY
+312 LKIKVYEGGESKY
-327 QDVNLEIQDRID
+327 GTLTSEIIERID
-339 YELEVINSMG
+339 YELDVINSMG
-349 FASYFLIVGDLID
+349 FASYFLIVGDLIE
-362 FAKSKNIRTGAGR
+362 FSKKRNIRTGAGR

-393 PLKYGL
+393 PLEYGL

-416 MDFDERYRGDVIQY
+416 MDFDERYRNDVIQY
-430 AIDKYGKDRVAH
+430 AIEKYGQDRVAH

-457 ASRVL
+457 AARVL
-462 GLPFLSGDKVAKMM
+462 GLPFSSGDRVAKLM

-487 SECLNLDENNTS
+487 SECLSLDEENTS

-505 YSASEELRSEYKNN
+505 YSASEELRKQYKN
-519 DEVKKII
+519 DEEAKQII

-550 DTITN
+550 DTITK
-555 FLPIQQKGENAEIVT
+555 FLPIQQKGSNAEIVT

-587 LGLRNLSIIDRT
+587 LGLRNLSIVDRT
-599 LKLINNE
+599 LELIGSE
-606 NLDFDNLELDDEKT
+606 SLDIDNLTLDDEKT

-635 ESRVAQSVSRNLNP
+635 ESRVAQSTSRSLKP

-675 ADRANLRKEIEY
+675 ADRANNRKEIEY
-687 LHPDLKEVL
+687 LHNDLESIL
-696 EETYGVILYQEQVM
+696 NETYGVILYQEQVM
-710 QIAQKIAG
+710 QIAEKIAG
-718 FDLQEADNLRV
+718 FNLQEADNLRV
-729 AMGKKIPQVMEE
+729 AMGKKIPKVMEE
-741 QRKKFTDGAVY
+741 QRKKFTDGAVSN
-752 KNYSEQFA
+752 NYSEQFA
-760 IEVFDQ
+760 IELFDQ

-791 YLKANYPAEYLA
+791 YLKANYPAEYIA
-803 ASLTAVKRDK
+803 ACLTAVKRDK

-818 FLAEARDMGVNVST
+818 FLSEARDMGVKVST

-864 EKIVQERNENGT
+864 DKIVLERESNGD
-876 FKTVEDF
+876 FESIEDF

-895 GIEALIQGG
+895 GVEALIQGG
-904 GFDQFGLTRKGL
+904 GLDKFGHTRKGMFD
-916 YQSSIDLIEDAKKLK
+916 SAIELIENAKELK
-931 SDRENNQGS
+931 ANKENNQGS
-940 LFNFEDQNS
+940 LFEIEDSNS
-949 DQTSISK
+949 TTISIK
-956 TEWTKKELLE
+956 NTEWDKKELLE

-981 DGYGAVLKSESS
+981 EGYGEVLKSEST

-999 LNTEEDELEDLNVVI
+999 QSLEDEEEINVTI
-1014 AGLIS
+1014 SGLIS

-1036 LQDVTGSTGV
+1036 IQDLTGSSGV

-1051 LVDKYNS
+1051 LVDKYNA
-1058 SIEGEIYLKVSGT
+1058 SIDGEIYLKVSGT
-1071 YVGGTENII
+1071 YVGGSENTI
-1080 RARDMQ
+1080 RARDIE
-1086 VIDPSKMVEN
+1086 VIEPSKMIEN
-1096 LDTSPLRIVAD
+1096 LDISPLRISVD
-1107 TNKLDK
+1107 EEKLDK
-1113 NNMILLR
+1113 KNLVLLK
-1120 ELLEKHPGLSDVELE
+1120 ELLEKFPGLSSVELE
-1135 VTDSSGT
+1135 VNSKSGSK
-1142 RLMQLNEIRVKKTNQ
+1142 LLELKEIKVKKTNQ
-1157 LKNEISTLLSN
+1157 LKNEISTLLAK

>member
-1 MNNSFVHL
+1 MTKSFVHL

-17 LDGAAKITDYLKK
+17 LDGAAKIVDYLKK

-43 HGNLYGALE
+43 HGNLYGAME
-52 FVRQA
+52 FVQKA
-57 ESLDIKP
+57 NDLGIKP

-70 YVTPGSRFD
+70 YITPGSRFD
-79 RPDRDNN
+79 RPDRENN
-86 KRYHLTLLAENNV
+86 KRYHLTLLAENNI

-109 KAYLEGFYYKPRVDY
+109 KAYTEGYYYKPRIDY
-124 QLLSEHSEGIIA
+124 ELLDQHHDGLIA

-144 VAQHLAPDGS
+144 LAQHLAPDGS
-154 KEEGNIKNEKSYEKA
+154 VEEGNTSNERSFEKA
-169 LEKAKNYQ
+169 LDIAKKYQ
-177 EIFGK
+177 SIFGK
-182 DNFFIEIHN
+182 ENYFIEIHN
-191 HGISQQLEIL
+191 HGIKQQLDIL
-201 DDLVSISKELEA
+201 DDLVEIAELIDA

-220 SHYVSQDDSSAHDAL
+220 SHYVEENGAEAHDAL
-235 LCVQTNATMEDENR
+235 LCVQTNRTLDDESR
-249 FKFDGEEYYVKSS
+249 FRFDGSGYYVKSA
-262 EEMRTLFPDDKYP
+262 EEMRKLFPEDKYP
-275 NACDN
+275 GACDN
-280 TLKIANRVHYE
+280 TLAIANRVNYE
-291 FEFDKDYLP
+291 FNFDNSYLP
-300 DFPVQDDSLSAD
+300 DFPIEDKNVSPEEL
-312 EYLRKKVLIGAEEKY
+312 LKIKVYEGGESKY
-327 QDVNLEIQDRID
+327 GTLTSEIIERID
-339 YELEVINSMG
+339 YELDVINSMG
-349 FASYFLIVGDLID
+349 FASYFLIVGDLIE
-362 FAKSKNIRTGAGR
+362 FSKKRNIRTGAGR

-393 PLKYGL
+393 PLEYGL

-416 MDFDERYRGDVIQY
+416 MDFDERYRNDVIQY
-430 AIDKYGKDRVAH
+430 AIEKYGQDRVAH

-457 ASRVL
+457 AARVL
-462 GLPFLSGDKVAKMM
+462 GLPFSSGDRVAKLM

-487 SECLNLDENNTS
+487 SECLSLDEENTS

-505 YSASEELRSEYKNN
+505 YSASEELRKQYKN
-519 DEVKKII
+519 DEEAKQII

-550 DTITN
+550 DTITK
-555 FLPIQQKGENAEIVT
+555 FLPIQQKGSNAEIVT

-587 LGLRNLSIIDRT
+587 LGLRNLSIVDRT
-599 LKLINNE
+599 LELIGSE
-606 NLDFDNLELDDEKT
+606 SLDIDNLKLDDEKT

-635 ESRVAQSVSRNLNP
+635 ESRVAQSTSRSLKP

-675 ADRANLRKEIEY
+675 ADRANNRKEIEY
-687 LHPDLKEVL
+687 LHNDLESIL
-696 EETYGVILYQEQVM
+696 NETYGVILYQEQVM
-710 QIAQKIAG
+710 QIAEKIAG
-718 FDLQEADNLRV
+718 FNLQEADNLRV
-729 AMGKKIPQVMEE
+729 AMGKKIPKVMEE
-741 QRKKFTDGAVY
+741 QRKKFTDGAVSN
-752 KNYSEQFA
+752 NYSEQFA
-760 IEVFDQ
+760 IELFDQ

-791 YLKANYPAEYLA
+791 YLKANYPAEYIA
-803 ASLTAVKRDK
+803 ACLTAVKRDK

-818 FLAEARDMGVNVST
+818 FLSEARDMGVKVST

-864 EKIVQERNENGT
+864 DKIVLERESNGD
-876 FKTVEDF
+876 FESIEDF

-895 GIEALIQGG
+895 GVEALIQGG
-904 GFDQFGLTRKGL
+904 GLDKFGLTRKGMFD
-916 YQSSIDLIEDAKKLK
+916 SAIELIENAKELK
-931 SDRENNQGS
+931 SNKENNQAS
-940 LFNFEDQNS
+940 LFPTEDSNS
-949 DQTSISK
+949 TTINIK
-956 TEWTKKELLE
+956 NTEWDKKELLE

-981 DGYGAVLKSESS
+981 EGYGEVLKSESS

-999 LNTEEDELEDLNVVI
+999 QSLEDEEEVNVTI
-1014 AGLIS
+1014 SGLIS

-1036 LQDVTGSTGV
+1036 IQDLTGSSGV

-1051 LVDKYNS
+1051 LVDKYNA
-1058 SIEGEIYLKVSGT
+1058 SIDGEIYLKVSGT
-1071 YVGGTENII
+1071 YVGGSENTI
-1080 RARDMQ
+1080 RARDIE
-1086 VIDPSKMVEN
+1086 VIEPSKMIEN
-1096 LDTSPLRIVAD
+1096 LDISPLRISVD
-1107 TNKLDK
+1107 EEKLDK
-1113 NNMILLR
+1113 KNLVLLK
-1120 ELLEKHPGLSDVELE
+1120 ELLEKFPGLSSVELE
-1135 VTDSSGT
+1135 VNSKSGSK
-1142 RLMQLNEIRVKKTNQ
+1142 LLELKEIKVKKTNQ
-1157 LKNEISTLLSN
+1157 LKNEISTLLAK

>member
-1 MNNSFVHL
+1 MTKSFVHL

-17 LDGAAKITDYLKK
+17 LDGAAKIVDYLKK

-43 HGNLYGALE
+43 HGNLYGAME
-52 FVRQA
+52 FVQKA
-57 ESLDIKP
+57 NDLGIKP

-70 YVTPGSRFD
+70 YITPGSRFD
-79 RPDRDNN
+79 RPDRENN
-86 KRYHLTLLAENNV
+86 KRYHLTLLAENNI

-109 KAYLEGFYYKPRVDY
+109 KAYTEGYYYKPRIDY
-124 QLLSEHSEGIIA
+124 ELLDQHCDGLIA

-144 VAQHLAPDGS
+144 LAQHLAPDGS
-154 KEEGNIKNEKSYEKA
+154 VEEGNTSNERSFEKA
-169 LEKAKNYQ
+169 LDIAKKYQ
-177 EIFGK
+177 SIFGK
-182 DNFFIEIHN
+182 ENYFIEIHN
-191 HGISQQLEIL
+191 HGIKQQLDIL
-201 DDLVSISKELEA
+201 DDLVEIAELIDA

-220 SHYVSQDDSSAHDAL
+220 SHYVEENGAEAHDAL
-235 LCVQTNATMEDENR
+235 LCVQTNRTLDDESR
-249 FKFDGEEYYVKSS
+249 FRFDGSGYYVKSA
-262 EEMRTLFPDDKYP
+262 EEMRKLFPEDKYP
-275 NACDN
+275 SACDN
-280 TLKIANRVHYE
+280 TLSIADRVNYE
-291 FEFDKDYLP
+291 FNFDNSYLP
-300 DFPVQDDSLSAD
+300 DFPIEDKNVSPEDLLKIKVY
-312 EYLRKKVLIGAEEKY
+312 EGGERKYGTLTS
-327 QDVNLEIQDRID
+327 EIIERID
-339 YELEVINSMG
+339 YELDVINSMG
-349 FASYFLIVGDLID
+349 FASYFLIVGDLIE
-362 FAKSKNIRTGAGR
+362 FSKKRNIRTGAGR

-393 PLKYGL
+393 PLEYGL

-416 MDFDERYRGDVIQY
+416 MDFDERYRNDVIQY
-430 AIDKYGKDRVAH
+430 AIEKYGQDRVAH

-457 ASRVL
+457 AARVL
-462 GLPFLSGDKVAKMM
+462 GLPFSSGDRVAKLM

-487 SECLNLDENNTS
+487 SECLSLDEENTS

-505 YSASEELRSEYKNN
+505 YSASEELRKQYKN
-519 DEVKKII
+519 DEEAKQII

-550 DTITN
+550 DTITK
-555 FLPIQQKGENAEIVT
+555 FLPIQQKGSNAEIVT

-587 LGLRNLSIIDRT
+587 LGLRNLSIVDRT
-599 LKLINNE
+599 LEIIGSE
-606 NLDFDNLELDDEKT
+606 SLDIDNLKLDDEKT

-635 ESRVAQSVSRNLNP
+635 ESRVAQSTSRSLKP

-675 ADRANLRKEIEY
+675 ADRANNRKEIEY
-687 LHPDLKEVL
+687 LHNDLESIL
-696 EETYGVILYQEQVM
+696 NETYGVILYQEQVM
-710 QIAQKIAG
+710 QIAEKIAG
-718 FDLQEADNLRV
+718 FNLQEADNLRV
-729 AMGKKIPQVMEE
+729 AMGKKIPKVMEE
-741 QRKKFTDGAVY
+741 QRKKFTDGAVSN
-752 KNYSEQFA
+752 NYSEQFA
-760 IEVFDQ
+760 IELFDQ

-791 YLKANYPAEYLA
+791 YLKANYPAEYIA
-803 ASLTAVKRDK
+803 ACLTAVKRDK

-818 FLAEARDMGVNVST
+818 FLSEARDMGVKVST

-864 EKIVQERNENGT
+864 DKIVLERESNGD
-876 FKTVEDF
+876 FESIEDF

-895 GIEALIQGG
+895 GVEALIQGG
-904 GFDQFGLTRKGL
+904 GLDKFGLTRKGMFD
-916 YQSSIDLIEDAKKLK
+916 SAIELIENAKELK
-931 SDRENNQGS
+931 ANKENNQGS
-940 LFNFEDQNS
+940 LFEMEDSNS
-949 DQTSISK
+949 THININN
-956 TEWTKKELLE
+956 TEWDKKELLE

-981 DGYGAVLKSESS
+981 EGYGEVLKSEST

-999 LNTEEDELEDLNVVI
+999 QSLEDEEEINVTI
-1014 AGLIS
+1014 SGLIS

-1036 LQDVTGSTGV
+1036 IQDLTGSSGV

-1051 LVDKYNS
+1051 LVDKYNA
-1058 SIEGEIYLKVSGT
+1058 SIDGEIYLKVSGT
-1071 YVGGTENII
+1071 YVGGSENTI
-1080 RARDMQ
+1080 RARDIE
-1086 VIDPSKMVEN
+1086 VIEPSKMIEN
-1096 LDTSPLRIVAD
+1096 LDISPLRISVD
-1107 TNKLDK
+1107 EEKLDK
-1113 NNMILLR
+1113 KNLVLLK
-1120 ELLEKHPGLSDVELE
+1120 ELLEKFPGLSSVELE
-1135 VTDSSGT
+1135 VNSKSGSK
-1142 RLMQLNEIRVKKTNQ
+1142 LLELKEIKVKKTNQ
-1157 LKNEISTLLSN
+1157 LKNEISTLLAK

>member
-1 MNNSFVHL
+1 MTKSFVHL

-17 LDGAAKITDYLKK
+17 LDGAAKIVDYLKK

-43 HGNLYGALE
+43 HGNLYGAME
-52 FVRQA
+52 FVQKA
-57 ESLDIKP
+57 NDLGIKP

-70 YVTPGSRFD
+70 YITPGSRFD
-79 RPDRDNN
+79 RPDRENN
-86 KRYHLTLLAENNV
+86 KRYHLTLLAENNI

-109 KAYLEGFYYKPRVDY
+109 KAYTEGYYYKPRIDY
-124 QLLSEHSEGIIA
+124 ELLDQHHDGLIA

-144 VAQHLAPDGS
+144 LAQHLAPDGS
-154 KEEGNIKNEKSYEKA
+154 VEEGNTSNERSFEKA
-169 LEKAKNYQ
+169 LDIAKKYQ
-177 EIFGK
+177 SIFGK
-182 DNFFIEIHN
+182 ENYFIEIHN
-191 HGISQQLEIL
+191 HGIKQQLDIL
-201 DDLVSISKELEA
+201 DDLVEIAELIDA

-220 SHYVSQDDSSAHDAL
+220 SHYVEENGAEAHDAL
-235 LCVQTNATMEDENR
+235 LCVQTNRTLDDESR
-249 FKFDGEEYYVKSS
+249 FRFDGSGYYVKSA
-262 EEMRTLFPDDKYP
+262 EEMRKLFPEDKYP
-275 NACDN
+275 GACDN
-280 TLKIANRVHYE
+280 TLAIADRVNYE
-291 FEFDKDYLP
+291 FNFDNSYLP
-300 DFPVQDDSLSAD
+300 DFPIEDQNVSPEELLKIKVY
-312 EYLRKKVLIGAEEKY
+312 EGGERKYGTLTS
-327 QDVNLEIQDRID
+327 EIIERID
-339 YELEVINSMG
+339 YELDVINSMG
-349 FASYFLIVGDLID
+349 FASYFLIVGDLIE
-362 FAKSKNIRTGAGR
+362 FSKKRNIRTGAGR

-393 PLKYGL
+393 PLEYGL

-416 MDFDERYRGDVIQY
+416 MDFDERYRNDVIQY
-430 AIDKYGKDRVAH
+430 AIEKYGQDRVAH

-457 ASRVL
+457 AARVL
-462 GLPFLSGDKVAKMM
+462 GLPFSSGDRVAKLM

-487 SECLNLDENNTS
+487 SECLSLDEENTS

-505 YSASEELRSEYKNN
+505 YSASEELRKQYKN
-519 DEVKKII
+519 DEEAKQII

-550 DTITN
+550 DTITK
-555 FLPIQQKGENAEIVT
+555 FLPIQQKGSNAEIVT

-587 LGLRNLSIIDRT
+587 LGLRNLSIVDRT
-599 LKLINNE
+599 LELIGSE
-606 NLDFDNLELDDEKT
+606 SLDIDNLKLDDEKT

-635 ESRVAQSVSRNLNP
+635 ESRVAQSTSRSLKP

-675 ADRANLRKEIEY
+675 ADRANNRKEIEY
-687 LHPDLKEVL
+687 LHNDLESIL
-696 EETYGVILYQEQVM
+696 NETYGVILYQEQVM
-710 QIAQKIAG
+710 QIAEKIAG
-718 FDLQEADNLRV
+718 FNLQEADNLRV
-729 AMGKKIPQVMEE
+729 AMGKKIPKVMEE
-741 QRKKFTDGAVY
+741 QRKKFTDGAVSN
-752 KNYSEQFA
+752 NYSEQFA
-760 IEVFDQ
+760 IELFDQ

-791 YLKANYPAEYLA
+791 YLKANYPAEYIA
-803 ASLTAVKRDK
+803 ACLTAVKRDK

-818 FLAEARDMGVNVST
+818 FLSEARDMGVKVST

-864 EKIVQERNENGT
+864 DKIVLERESNGD
-876 FKTVEDF
+876 FESIEDF

-895 GIEALIQGG
+895 GVEALIQGG
-904 GFDQFGLTRKGL
+904 GLDKFGLTRKGMFD
-916 YQSSIDLIEDAKKLK
+916 SAIELIENAKELK
-931 SDRENNQGS
+931 ANKENNQGS
-940 LFNFEDQNS
+940 LFEMEDSNS
-949 DQTSISK
+949 TTININN
-956 TEWTKKELLE
+956 TEWDKKELLE

-981 DGYGAVLKSESS
+981 EGYGEVLKSESS

-999 LNTEEDELEDLNVVI
+999 QSLEDEEEINVTI
-1014 AGLIS
+1014 SGLIS

-1036 LQDVTGSTGV
+1036 IQDLTGSSGV

-1051 LVDKYNS
+1051 LVDKYNA
-1058 SIEGEIYLKVSGT
+1058 SIDGEIYLKVSGT
-1071 YVGGTENII
+1071 YVGGSENTI
-1080 RARDMQ
+1080 RARDIE
-1086 VIDPSKMVEN
+1086 VIEPSKMIEN
-1096 LDTSPLRIVAD
+1096 LDISPLRISVD
-1107 TNKLDK
+1107 EEKLDK
-1113 NNMILLR
+1113 KNLVLLK
-1120 ELLEKHPGLSDVELE
+1120 ELLEKFPGLSSVELE
-1135 VTDSSGT
+1135 VNSKSGSK
-1142 RLMQLNEIRVKKTNQ
+1142 LLELKEIKVKKTNQ
-1157 LKNEISTLLSN
+1157 LKNEISTLLAK

>member
-1 MNNSFVHL
+1 MTKSFVHL

-17 LDGAAKITDYLKK
+17 LDGAAKIVDYLKK

-43 HGNLYGALE
+43 HGNLYGAME
-52 FVRQA
+52 FVQKA
-57 ESLDIKP
+57 NDLGIKP

-70 YVTPGSRFD
+70 YITPGSRFD
-79 RPDRDNN
+79 RPDRENN
-86 KRYHLTLLAENNV
+86 KRYHLTLLAENNI

-109 KAYLEGFYYKPRVDY
+109 KAYTEGYYYKPRIDY
-124 QLLSEHSEGIIA
+124 ELLDQHHDGLIA

-144 VAQHLAPDGS
+144 LAQHLAPDGS
-154 KEEGNIKNEKSYEKA
+154 VEEGNTSNERSFEKA
-169 LEKAKNYQ
+169 LDIAKKYQ
-177 EIFGK
+177 SIFGK
-182 DNFFIEIHN
+182 ENYFIEIHN
-191 HGISQQLEIL
+191 HGIKQQLDIL
-201 DDLVSISKELEA
+201 DDLVEIAELIDA

-220 SHYVSQDDSSAHDAL
+220 SHYVEENGAEAHDAL
-235 LCVQTNATMEDENR
+235 LCVQTNRTLDDESR
-249 FKFDGEEYYVKSS
+249 FRFDGSGYYVKSA
-262 EEMRTLFPDDKYP
+262 EEMRKLFPEDKYP
-275 NACDN
+275 GACDN
-280 TLKIANRVHYE
+280 TLAIANRVNYE
-291 FEFDKDYLP
+291 FNFDNSYLP
-300 DFPVQDDSLSAD
+300 DFPIEDKNVSPEELLKIKVY
-312 EYLRKKVLIGAEEKY
+312 EGGERKYGTLTS
-327 QDVNLEIQDRID
+327 EIIERID
-339 YELEVINSMG
+339 YELDVINSMG
-349 FASYFLIVGDLID
+349 FASYFLIVGDLIE
-362 FAKSKNIRTGAGR
+362 FSKKRNIRTGAGR

-393 PLKYGL
+393 PLEYGL

-416 MDFDERYRGDVIQY
+416 MDFDERYRNDVIQY
-430 AIDKYGKDRVAH
+430 AIEKYGQDRVAH

-457 ASRVL
+457 AARVL
-462 GLPFLSGDKVAKMM
+462 GLPFSSGDRVAKLM

-487 SECLNLDENNTS
+487 SECLSLDEENTS

-505 YSASEELRSEYKNN
+505 YSASEELRKQYKN
-519 DEVKKII
+519 DEEAKQII

-550 DTITN
+550 DTITK
-555 FLPIQQKGENAEIVT
+555 FLPIQQKGSNAEIVT

-587 LGLRNLSIIDRT
+587 LGLRNLSIVDRT
-599 LKLINNE
+599 LELIGSE
-606 NLDFDNLELDDEKT
+606 SLDIDNLKLDDEKT

-635 ESRVAQSVSRNLNP
+635 ESRVAQSTSRSLKP

-675 ADRANLRKEIEY
+675 ADRANNRKEIEY
-687 LHPDLKEVL
+687 LHNDLESIL
-696 EETYGVILYQEQVM
+696 NETYGVILYQEQVM
-710 QIAQKIAG
+710 QIAEKIAG
-718 FDLQEADNLRV
+718 FNLQEADNLRV
-729 AMGKKIPQVMEE
+729 AMGKKIPKVMEE
-741 QRKKFTDGAVY
+741 QRKKFTDGAVSN
-752 KNYSEQFA
+752 NYSEQFA
-760 IEVFDQ
+760 IELFDQ

-791 YLKANYPAEYLA
+791 YLKANYPAEYIA
-803 ASLTAVKRDK
+803 ACLTAVKRDK

-818 FLAEARDMGVNVST
+818 FLSEARDMGVKVST

-864 EKIVQERNENGT
+864 DKIVLERESNGH
-876 FKTVEDF
+876 FESIEDF

-895 GIEALIQGG
+895 GVEALIQGG
-904 GFDQFGLTRKGL
+904 GLDKFGLTRKGMFD
-916 YQSSIDLIEDAKKLK
+916 SAIELIENAKEIKANK
-931 SDRENNQGS
+931 ENNQGS
-940 LFNFEDQNS
+940 LFEMEDSNS
-949 DQTSISK
+949 THININN
-956 TEWTKKELLE
+956 TEWDKKELLE

-981 DGYGAVLKSESS
+981 EGYGEVLKSESS

-999 LNTEEDELEDLNVVI
+999 QSLEDEEEINVTI
-1014 AGLIS
+1014 SGLIS

-1036 LQDVTGSTGV
+1036 IQDLTGSSGV

-1051 LVDKYNS
+1051 LVDKYNA
-1058 SIEGEIYLKVSGT
+1058 SIDGEIYLKVSGT
-1071 YVGGTENII
+1071 YVGGSENTI
-1080 RARDMQ
+1080 RARDVE
-1086 VIDPSKMVEN
+1086 VIEPSKMIEN
-1096 LDTSPLRIVAD
+1096 LDISPLRISVD
-1107 TNKLDK
+1107 EEKLDK
-1113 NNMILLR
+1113 KNLVLLK
-1120 ELLEKHPGLSDVELE
+1120 ELLEKFPGLSSVELE
-1135 VTDSSGT
+1135 VNSKSGSK
-1142 RLMQLNEIRVKKTNQ
+1142 LLELKEIKVKKTNQ
-1157 LKNEISTLLSN
+1157 LKNEISTLLAK

>member
-1 MNNSFVHL
+1 MTKSFVHL

-17 LDGAAKITDYLKK
+17 LDGAAKIVDYLKK

-43 HGNLYGALE
+43 HGNLYGAME
-52 FVRQA
+52 FVQKA
-57 ESLDIKP
+57 NDLGIKP

-70 YVTPGSRFD
+70 YITPGSRFD
-79 RPDRDNN
+79 RPDRENN
-86 KRYHLTLLAENNV
+86 KRYHLTLLAENNI

-109 KAYLEGFYYKPRVDY
+109 KAYTEGYYYKPRIDY
-124 QLLSEHSEGIIA
+124 ELLDQHHDGLIA

-144 VAQHLAPDGS
+144 LAQHLAPDGS
-154 KEEGNIKNEKSYEKA
+154 VEEGNTSNERSFEKA
-169 LEKAKNYQ
+169 LDIAKKYQ
-177 EIFGK
+177 SIFGK
-182 DNFFIEIHN
+182 ENYFIEIHN
-191 HGISQQLEIL
+191 HGIKQQLDIL
-201 DDLVSISKELEA
+201 DDLVEIAELIDA

-220 SHYVSQDDSSAHDAL
+220 SHYVEENGAEAHDAL
-235 LCVQTNATMEDENR
+235 LCVQTNRTLDDESR
-249 FKFDGEEYYVKSS
+249 FRFDGSGYYVKSS
-262 EEMRTLFPDDKYP
+262 EEMRKLFPEDKYP
-275 NACDN
+275 GACDN
-280 TLKIANRVHYE
+280 TLAIADRVKYE
-291 FEFDKDYLP
+291 FNFDNSYLP
-300 DFPVQDDSLSAD
+300 DFPIEDKNVSPEEL
-312 EYLRKKVLIGAEEKY
+312 LKIKVYEGGEGKY
-327 QDVNLEIQDRID
+327 ETLTSEIIERID
-339 YELEVINSMG
+339 YELDVINSMG
-349 FASYFLIVGDLID
+349 FASYFLIVGDLIE
-362 FAKSKNIRTGAGR
+362 FSKKRNIRTGAGR

-393 PLKYGL
+393 PLEYGL

-416 MDFDERYRGDVIQY
+416 MDFDERYRNDVIQY
-430 AIDKYGKDRVAH
+430 AIEKYGQDRVAH

-457 ASRVL
+457 AARVL
-462 GLPFLSGDKVAKMM
+462 GLPFSSGDRVAKLM

-487 SECLNLDENNTS
+487 SECLSLDEENTS

-505 YSASEELRSEYKNN
+505 YSASEELRKQYKN
-519 DEVKKII
+519 DEEAKQII

-550 DTITN
+550 DTITK
-555 FLPIQQKGENAEIVT
+555 FLPIQQKGSNAEIVT

-587 LGLRNLSIIDRT
+587 LGLRNLSIVDRT
-599 LKLINNE
+599 LELIGSE
-606 NLDFDNLELDDEKT
+606 SLDIDNLKLDDEKT

-635 ESRVAQSVSRNLNP
+635 ESRVAQSTSRSLKP

-675 ADRANLRKEIEY
+675 ADRANNRKEIEY
-687 LHPDLKEVL
+687 LHNDLESIL
-696 EETYGVILYQEQVM
+696 NETYGVILYQEQVM
-710 QIAQKIAG
+710 QIAEKIAG
-718 FDLQEADNLRV
+718 FNLQEADNLRV
-729 AMGKKIPQVMEE
+729 AMGKKIPKVMEE
-741 QRKKFTDGAVY
+741 QRKKFTDGAVSN
-752 KNYSEQFA
+752 NYSEQFA
-760 IEVFDQ
+760 IELFDQ

-791 YLKANYPAEYLA
+791 YLKANYPAEYIA
-803 ASLTAVKRDK
+803 ACLTAVKRDK

-818 FLAEARDMGVNVST
+818 FLSEARDMGVKVST

-864 EKIVQERNENGT
+864 DKIVLERESNGD
-876 FKTVEDF
+876 FESIEDF

-895 GIEALIQGG
+895 GVEALIQGG
-904 GFDQFGLTRKGL
+904 GLDKFGLTRKGMFD
-916 YQSSIDLIEDAKKLK
+916 SAIELIENAKELK
-931 SDRENNQGS
+931 ANKENNQGS
-940 LFNFEDQNS
+940 LFEMEDSNS
-949 DQTSISK
+949 THININN
-956 TEWTKKELLE
+956 TEWDKKELLE

-981 DGYGAVLKSESS
+981 EGYGEVLKSESS

-999 LNTEEDELEDLNVVI
+999 QSLEDEEEINVTI
-1014 AGLIS
+1014 SGLIS

-1036 LQDVTGSTGV
+1036 IQDLTGSSGV

-1051 LVDKYNS
+1051 LVDKYNA
-1058 SIEGEIYLKVSGT
+1058 SIDGEIYLKVSGT
-1071 YVGGTENII
+1071 YVGGSENTI
-1080 RARDMQ
+1080 RARDVE
-1086 VIDPSKMVEN
+1086 VIEPSKMIEN
-1096 LDTSPLRIVAD
+1096 LDISPLRISVD
-1107 TNKLDK
+1107 EEKLDK
-1113 NNMILLR
+1113 KNLVLLK
-1120 ELLEKHPGLSDVELE
+1120 ELLEKFPGLSSVELE
-1135 VTDSSGT
+1135 VNSKSGSK
-1142 RLMQLNEIRVKKTNQ
+1142 LLELKEIKVKKTNQ
-1157 LKNEISTLLSN
+1157 LKNEISTLLAK

>member
-1 MNNSFVHL
+1 MTKSFVHL

-17 LDGAAKITDYLKK
+17 LDGAAKIVDYLKK

-43 HGNLYGALE
+43 HGNLYGAME
-52 FVRQA
+52 FVQKA
-57 ESLDIKP
+57 NDLGIKP

-70 YVTPGSRFD
+70 YITPGSRFD
-79 RPDRDNN
+79 RPDRENN
-86 KRYHLTLLAENNV
+86 KRYHLTLLAENNI

-109 KAYLEGFYYKPRVDY
+109 KAYTEGYYYKPRIDY
-124 QLLSEHSEGIIA
+124 ELLDQHHDGLIA

-144 VAQHLAPDGS
+144 LAQHLAPDGS
-154 KEEGNIKNEKSYEKA
+154 VEEGNTSNERSFEKA
-169 LEKAKNYQ
+169 LDIAKKYQ
-177 EIFGK
+177 SIFGK
-182 DNFFIEIHN
+182 ENYFIEIHN
-191 HGISQQLEIL
+191 HGIKQQLDIL
-201 DDLVSISKELEA
+201 DDLVEIAELIDA

-220 SHYVSQDDSSAHDAL
+220 SHYVEENGAEAHDAL
-235 LCVQTNATMEDENR
+235 LCVQTNRTLDDESR
-249 FKFDGEEYYVKSS
+249 FRFDGSGYYVKSA
-262 EEMRTLFPDDKYP
+262 EEMRKLFPEDKYP
-275 NACDN
+275 GACDN
-280 TLKIANRVHYE
+280 TLAIANRVNYE
-291 FEFDKDYLP
+291 FNFDNSYLP
-300 DFPVQDDSLSAD
+300 DFPIEDKNVSPEELLKIKVY
-312 EYLRKKVLIGAEEKY
+312 EGGERKYGTLTS
-327 QDVNLEIQDRID
+327 EIIERID
-339 YELEVINSMG
+339 YELDVINSMG
-349 FASYFLIVGDLID
+349 FSSYFLIVGDLIE
-362 FAKSKNIRTGAGR
+362 FSKKRNIRTGAGR

-393 PLKYGL
+393 PLEYGL

-416 MDFDERYRGDVIQY
+416 MDFDERYRNDVIQY
-430 AIDKYGKDRVAH
+430 AIEKYGQDRVAH

-457 ASRVL
+457 AARVL
-462 GLPFLSGDKVAKMM
+462 GLPFSSGDRVAKLM

-487 SECLNLDENNTS
+487 SECLSLDEENTS

-505 YSASEELRSEYKNN
+505 YSASEELRKQYKN
-519 DEVKKII
+519 DEEAKQII

-550 DTITN
+550 DTITK
-555 FLPIQQKGENAEIVT
+555 FLPIQQKGSNAEIVT

-587 LGLRNLSIIDRT
+587 LGLRNLSIVDRT
-599 LKLINNE
+599 LELIGSE
-606 NLDFDNLELDDEKT
+606 SLDIDNLKLDDEKT

-635 ESRVAQSVSRNLNP
+635 ESRVAQSTSRSLKP

-675 ADRANLRKEIEY
+675 ADRANNRKEIEY
-687 LHPDLKEVL
+687 LHNDLESIL
-696 EETYGVILYQEQVM
+696 NETYGVILYQEQVM
-710 QIAQKIAG
+710 QIAEKIAG
-718 FDLQEADNLRV
+718 FNLQEADNLRV
-729 AMGKKIPQVMEE
+729 AMGKKIPKVMEE
-741 QRKKFTDGAVY
+741 QRKKFTDGAVSN
-752 KNYSEQFA
+752 NYSEQFA
-760 IEVFDQ
+760 IELFDQ

-791 YLKANYPAEYLA
+791 YLKANYPAEYIA
-803 ASLTAVKRDK
+803 ACLTAVKRDK

-818 FLAEARDMGVNVST
+818 FLSEARDMGVKVST

-864 EKIVQERNENGT
+864 DKIVLERESNGD
-876 FKTVEDF
+876 FESIEDF

-895 GIEALIQGG
+895 GVEALIQGG
-904 GFDQFGLTRKGL
+904 GLDKFGHTRKGMFD
-916 YQSSIDLIEDAKKLK
+916 SAIELIENAKELK
-931 SDRENNQGS
+931 ANKENNQGS
-940 LFNFEDQNS
+940 LFEMEDSNS
-949 DQTSISK
+949 TTISINN
-956 TEWTKKELLE
+956 TEWDKKELLE

-981 DGYGAVLKSESS
+981 EGYGEVLKSESS

-999 LNTEEDELEDLNVVI
+999 QSLEDEEEVNVTI
-1014 AGLIS
+1014 SGLIS

-1036 LQDVTGSTGV
+1036 IQDLTGSSGV

-1051 LVDKYNS
+1051 LVDKYNA
-1058 SIEGEIYLKVSGT
+1058 SIDGEIYLKVSGT
-1071 YVGGTENII
+1071 YVGGTENTI
-1080 RARDMQ
+1080 RARDIE
-1086 VIDPSKMVEN
+1086 VIEPSKMIEN
-1096 LDTSPLRIVAD
+1096 LDISPLRISVD
-1107 TNKLDK
+1107 EEKLDK
-1113 NNMILLR
+1113 KNLVLLK
-1120 ELLEKHPGLSDVELE
+1120 ELLEKFPGLSSVELE
-1135 VTDSSGT
+1135 VNSKSGSK
-1142 RLMQLNEIRVKKTNQ
+1142 LLELKEIKVKKTNQ
-1157 LKNEISTLLSN
+1157 LKNEISTLLAK

>member
-1 MNNSFVHL
+1 MSKSFVHL

-17 LDGAAKITDYLKK
+17 LDGAAKINDYLKK

-57 ESLDIKP
+57 EVLDIKP

-79 RPDRDNN
+79 RPDRDKN
-86 KRYHLTLLAENNV
+86 KRYHLTLLAENNT

-124 QLLSEHSEGIIA
+124 DLLKEHAEGIIA

-154 KEEGNIKNEKSYEKA
+154 REEGNTANEKSYEKA

-177 EIFGK
+177 NIFGQE
-182 DNFFIEIHN
+182 NFFIELHN
-191 HGISQQLEIL
+191 HGINQQIQIL
-201 DDLVSISKELEA
+201 DDLVNISKEIDA

-220 SHYVSQDDSSAHDAL
+220 SHYVSKNDSSAHDAL
-235 LCVQTNATMEDENR
+235 LCVQTNATMEDDDR

-262 EEMRTLFPDDKYP
+262 EEMRQLFPDELFP

-280 TLKIANRVHYE
+280 TLKIADRVNYQ
-291 FEFDKDYLP
+291 FSFDKDYLP
-300 DFPVQDDSLSAD
+300 DFPIDDSSLTV
-312 EYLRKKVLIGAEEKY
+312 EEFLRNKVFIGAEQKY
-327 QDVNLEIQDRID
+327 HEINTEVQERID
-339 YELEVINSMG
+339 YELDVINSMG
-349 FASYFLIVGDLID
+349 FASYFLIVGDLIE
-362 FAKSKNIRTGAGR
+362 FAKSKSIRTGAGR

-430 AIDKYGKDRVAH
+430 AIDKYGQDRVAH

-457 ASRVL
+457 AARVL
-462 GLPFLSGDKVAKMM
+462 GLPFSSGDKVAKLM

-487 SECLNLDENNTS
+487 SECLKLDENNES

-505 YSASEELRSEYKNN
+505 YSASEDLRKQYTA
-519 DEVKKII
+519 DQEVKKII

-550 DTITN
+550 DKITN
-555 FLPIQQKGENAEIVT
+555 FLPIQRKGENAEIVT
-570 QYEMHTVEQ
+570 QYEMHTVEK

-587 LGLRNLSIIDRT
+587 LGLRNLSIVDRT
-599 LKLINNE
+599 LELIGDK
-606 NLDFDNLELDDEKT
+606 NLDIDNIELNDEKT
-620 FKLFAEGKMTGVFQL
+620 YNLFSEGKMTGVFQL
-635 ESRVAQSVSRNLNP
+635 ESRVAQSVSRSLNP

-675 ADRANLRKEIEY
+675 TDRANSRKDIEY
-687 LHPDLKEVL
+687 LHPDLETIL
-696 EETYGVILYQEQVM
+696 NETYGVILYQEQVM
-710 QIAQKIAG
+710 QIAEKIAG

-741 QRKKFTDGAVY
+741 QRKKFTEGAV
-752 KNYSEQFA
+752 KNGYSEQFA
-760 IEVFDQ
+760 IEIFDQ

-791 YLKANYPAEYLA
+791 YLKANYPSEYIA

-818 FLAEARDMGVNVST
+818 FLSEAREMGVKVST
-832 PDINLSSSDFTVNDN
+832 PDINKSESDFTVNND

-858 VGDITA
+858 VGDITSD
-864 EKIVQERNENGT
+864 KIVLERDTNGKFET
-876 FKTVEDF
+876 IEDF

-895 GIEALIQGG
+895 GIEALAQGG
-904 GFDQFGLTRKGL
+904 GFDYFGYPRKGVFNAIPDLIDDAKSLKTQKANNQTSLFDLDAQNNNLTRIK
-916 YQSSIDLIEDAKKLK
+916 D
-931 SDRENNQGS
+931 
-940 LFNFEDQNS
+940 
-949 DQTSISK
+949 
-956 TEWTKKELLE
+956 TEWSKKEKLE

-981 DGYGAVLKSESS
+981 EGYGEVLKSEST

-999 LNTEEDELEDLNVVI
+999 QSIDEEEELNVVI

-1036 LQDVTGSTGV
+1036 LQDTTGSLGV

-1051 LVDKYNS
+1051 LVEKYNTN
-1058 SIEGEIYLKVSGT
+1058 IDGEIYLKVSGT
-1071 YVGGTENII
+1071 YVGGSENTI
-1080 RARDMQ
+1080 RARDLE
-1086 VIDPSKMVEN
+1086 VIEPSKMVED
-1096 LDTSPLRIVAD
+1096 LDTSPLRISV
-1107 TNKLDK
+1107 TEEKLDK
-1113 NNMILLR
+1113 KNLILLK
-1120 ELLEKHPGLSDVELE
+1120 ELLEKYPGLSNVELE
-1135 VTDSSGT
+1135 VHG
-1142 RLMQLNEIRVKKTNQ
+1142 NEKIKLLELKEIKVKKTNQ
-1157 LKNEISTLLSN
+1157 LKNEINTLLTT

>member
-1 MNNSFVHL
+1 MTKSFVHL

-17 LDGAAKITDYLKK
+17 LDGAAKIVDYLKK

-43 HGNLYGALE
+43 HGNLYGAME
-52 FVRQA
+52 FVQKA
-57 ESLDIKP
+57 NDLGIKP

-70 YVTPGSRFD
+70 YITPGSRFD
-79 RPDRDNN
+79 RPDRENN
-86 KRYHLTLLAENNV
+86 KRYHLTLLAENNI

-109 KAYLEGFYYKPRVDY
+109 KAYTEGYYYKPRIDY
-124 QLLSEHSEGIIA
+124 ELLDQHHDGLIA

-144 VAQHLAPDGS
+144 LAQHLAPDGS
-154 KEEGNIKNEKSYEKA
+154 VEEGNTSNERSFEKA
-169 LEKAKNYQ
+169 LDIAKKYQ
-177 EIFGK
+177 SIFGQE
-182 DNFFIEIHN
+182 NYFIEIHN
-191 HGISQQLEIL
+191 HGIKQQLDIL
-201 DDLVSISKELEA
+201 DDLVEIAELIDA

-220 SHYVSQDDSSAHDAL
+220 SHYVEENGAEAHDAL
-235 LCVQTNATMEDENR
+235 LCVQTNRTLDDESR
-249 FKFDGEEYYVKSS
+249 FRFDGSGYYVKSA
-262 EEMRTLFPDDKYP
+262 EEMRKLFPEDKYP
-275 NACDN
+275 GACDN
-280 TLKIANRVHYE
+280 TLAIADRVNYE
-291 FEFDKDYLP
+291 FNFDNSYLP
-300 DFPVQDDSLSAD
+300 DFPIEDKNVSPEELLKIKVY
-312 EYLRKKVLIGAEEKY
+312 EGGERKYGTLTS
-327 QDVNLEIQDRID
+327 EIIERID
-339 YELEVINSMG
+339 YELDVINSMG
-349 FASYFLIVGDLID
+349 FASYFLIVGDLIE
-362 FAKSKNIRTGAGR
+362 FSKKRNIRTGAGR

-393 PLKYGL
+393 PLEYGL

-416 MDFDERYRGDVIQY
+416 MDFDERYRNDVIQY
-430 AIDKYGKDRVAH
+430 AIEKYGQDRVAH

-457 ASRVL
+457 AARVL
-462 GLPFLSGDKVAKMM
+462 GLPFSSGDRVAKLM

-487 SECLNLDENNTS
+487 SECLSLDEENTS

-505 YSASEELRSEYKNN
+505 YSASEELRKQYKN
-519 DEVKKII
+519 DEEAKQII

-550 DTITN
+550 DTITK
-555 FLPIQQKGENAEIVT
+555 FLPIQQKGSNAEIVT

-587 LGLRNLSIIDRT
+587 LGLRNLSIVDRT
-599 LKLINNE
+599 LELIGSE
-606 NLDFDNLELDDEKT
+606 SLDIDNLTLDDEKT

-635 ESRVAQSVSRNLNP
+635 ESRVAQSTSRSLKP

-675 ADRANLRKEIEY
+675 ADRANNRKEIEY
-687 LHPDLKEVL
+687 LHNDLESIL
-696 EETYGVILYQEQVM
+696 NETYGVILYQEQVM
-710 QIAQKIAG
+710 QIAEKIAG
-718 FDLQEADNLRV
+718 FNLQEADNLRV
-729 AMGKKIPQVMEE
+729 AMGKKIPKVMEE
-741 QRKKFTDGAVY
+741 QRKKFTDGAVSN
-752 KNYSEQFA
+752 NYSEQFA
-760 IEVFDQ
+760 IELFDQ

-791 YLKANYPAEYLA
+791 YLKANYPAEYIA
-803 ASLTAVKRDK
+803 ACLTAVKRDK

-818 FLAEARDMGVNVST
+818 FLSEARDMGVKVST

-864 EKIVQERNENGT
+864 DKIVLERESNGD
-876 FKTVEDF
+876 FESIEDF

-895 GIEALIQGG
+895 GVEALIQGG
-904 GFDQFGLTRKGL
+904 GLDKFGHTRKGMFD
-916 YQSSIDLIEDAKKLK
+916 SAIELIENAKELK
-931 SDRENNQGS
+931 ANKENNQGS
-940 LFNFEDQNS
+940 LFEIEDSNS
-949 DQTSISK
+949 TTISIK
-956 TEWTKKELLE
+956 NTEWDKKELLE

-981 DGYGAVLKSESS
+981 EGYGEVLKSEST

-999 LNTEEDELEDLNVVI
+999 QSLEDEEEINVTI
-1014 AGLIS
+1014 SGLIS

-1036 LQDVTGSTGV
+1036 IQDLTGSSGV

-1051 LVDKYNS
+1051 LVDKYNA
-1058 SIEGEIYLKVSGT
+1058 SIDGEIYLKVSGT
-1071 YVGGTENII
+1071 YVGGSENTI
-1080 RARDMQ
+1080 RARDIE
-1086 VIDPSKMVEN
+1086 VIEPSKMIEN
-1096 LDTSPLRIVAD
+1096 LDISPLRISVD
-1107 TNKLDK
+1107 EEKLDK
-1113 NNMILLR
+1113 KNLVLLK
-1120 ELLEKHPGLSDVELE
+1120 ELLEKFPGLSSVELE
-1135 VTDSSGT
+1135 VNSKSGSK
-1142 RLMQLNEIRVKKTNQ
+1142 LLELKEIKVKKTNQ
-1157 LKNEISTLLSN
+1157 LKNEISTLLAK

>member
-1 MNNSFVHL
+1 MTKSFVHL

-17 LDGAAKITDYLKK
+17 LDGAAKIVDYLKK
-30 VKELNQP
+30 VKDLNQP

-43 HGNLYGALE
+43 HGNLYGAME
-52 FVRQA
+52 FVQKA
-57 ESLDIKP
+57 NDLGIKP

-70 YVTPGSRFD
+70 YITPGSRFD
-79 RPDRDNN
+79 RPDRENN
-86 KRYHLTLLAENNV
+86 KRYHLTLLAENNI

-109 KAYLEGFYYKPRVDY
+109 KAYTEGYYYKPRIDY
-124 QLLSEHSEGIIA
+124 ELLDQHHDGLIA

-144 VAQHLAPDGS
+144 LAQHLAPDGS
-154 KEEGNIKNEKSYEKA
+154 VEEGNTSNERSFEKA
-169 LEKAKNYQ
+169 LDIAKKYQ
-177 EIFGK
+177 SIFGK
-182 DNFFIEIHN
+182 ENYFIEIHN
-191 HGISQQLEIL
+191 HGIKQQLDIL
-201 DDLVSISKELEA
+201 DDLVEIAELIDA

-220 SHYVSQDDSSAHDAL
+220 SHYVEENGAEAHDAL
-235 LCVQTNATMEDENR
+235 LCVQTNRTLDDESR
-249 FKFDGEEYYVKSS
+249 FRFDGSGYYVKSA
-262 EEMRTLFPDDKYP
+262 EEMRKLFPEDKYP
-275 NACDN
+275 GACDN
-280 TLKIANRVHYE
+280 TLAIANRVNYE
-291 FEFDKDYLP
+291 FNFDNSYLP
-300 DFPVQDDSLSAD
+300 DFPIEDKNVSPEEL
-312 EYLRKKVLIGAEEKY
+312 LKIKVYEGGESKY
-327 QDVNLEIQDRID
+327 GTLTSEIIERID
-339 YELEVINSMG
+339 YELDVINSMG
-349 FASYFLIVGDLID
+349 FASYFLIVGDLIE
-362 FAKSKNIRTGAGR
+362 FSKKRNIRTGAGR

-416 MDFDERYRGDVIQY
+416 MDFDERYRNDVIQY
-430 AIDKYGKDRVAH
+430 AIEKYGQDRVAH

-457 ASRVL
+457 AARVL
-462 GLPFLSGDKVAKMM
+462 GLPFSSGDRVAKLM

-487 SECLNLDENNTS
+487 SECLSLDEENTS

-505 YSASEELRSEYKNN
+505 YSASEELRKQYKN
-519 DEVKKII
+519 DEEAKQII

-550 DTITN
+550 DTITK
-555 FLPIQQKGENAEIVT
+555 FLPIQQKGSNAEIVT

-587 LGLRNLSIIDRT
+587 LGLRNLSIVDRT
-599 LKLINNE
+599 LELIGSE
-606 NLDFDNLELDDEKT
+606 SLDIDNLKLDDEKT

-635 ESRVAQSVSRNLNP
+635 ESRVAQSTSRSLKP

-675 ADRANLRKEIEY
+675 ADRANNRKEIEY
-687 LHPDLKEVL
+687 LHNDLESIL
-696 EETYGVILYQEQVM
+696 NETYGVILYQEQVM
-710 QIAQKIAG
+710 QIAEKIAG
-718 FDLQEADNLRV
+718 FNLQEADNLRV
-729 AMGKKIPQVMEE
+729 AMGKKIPKVMEE
-741 QRKKFTDGAVY
+741 QRKKFTDGAVS

-760 IEVFDQ
+760 IELFDQ

-791 YLKANYPAEYLA
+791 YLKANYPAEYIA
-803 ASLTAVKRDK
+803 ACLTAVKRDK

-818 FLAEARDMGVNVST
+818 FLSEARDMGVKVST

-864 EKIVQERNENGT
+864 DKIVLERESNGD
-876 FKTVEDF
+876 FESIEDF

-895 GIEALIQGG
+895 GVEALIQGG
-904 GFDQFGLTRKGL
+904 GLDKFGLTRKGMFD
-916 YQSSIDLIEDAKKLK
+916 SAIELIENAKELK
-931 SDRENNQGS
+931 ANKENNQGS
-940 LFNFEDQNS
+940 LFEMEDSNS
-949 DQTSISK
+949 THININN
-956 TEWTKKELLE
+956 TEWDKKELLE

-981 DGYGAVLKSESS
+981 EGYGEVLKSESS

-999 LNTEEDELEDLNVVI
+999 QSLEDEEEINVI
-1014 AGLIS
+1014 ISGLIS

-1036 LQDVTGSTGV
+1036 IQDLTGSSGV

-1051 LVDKYNS
+1051 LVDKYNA
-1058 SIEGEIYLKVSGT
+1058 SIDGEIYLKVSGT
-1071 YVGGTENII
+1071 YVGGSENTI
-1080 RARDMQ
+1080 RARDVE
-1086 VIDPSKMVEN
+1086 VIEPSKMIEN
-1096 LDTSPLRIVAD
+1096 LDISPLRISVD
-1107 TNKLDK
+1107 EEKLDK
-1113 NNMILLR
+1113 KNLVLLK
-1120 ELLEKHPGLSDVELE
+1120 ELLEKFPGLSSVELE
-1135 VTDSSGT
+1135 VNSKSGSK
-1142 RLMQLNEIRVKKTNQ
+1142 LLELKEIKVKKTNQ
-1157 LKNEISTLLSN
+1157 LKNEISTLLAK

>member
-1 MNNSFVHL
+1 MTKSFVHL

-17 LDGAAKITDYLKK
+17 LDGAAKIVDYLKK

-43 HGNLYGALE
+43 HGNLYGAME
-52 FVRQA
+52 FVQKA
-57 ESLDIKP
+57 NDLGIKP

-70 YVTPGSRFD
+70 YITPGSRFD
-79 RPDRDNN
+79 RPDRENN
-86 KRYHLTLLAENNV
+86 KRYHLTLLAENNI

-109 KAYLEGFYYKPRVDY
+109 KAYTEGYYYKPRIDY
-124 QLLSEHSEGIIA
+124 ELLDQHHDGLIA

-144 VAQHLAPDGS
+144 LAQHLAPDGS
-154 KEEGNIKNEKSYEKA
+154 VEEGNTSNERSFEKA
-169 LEKAKNYQ
+169 LDIAKKYQ
-177 EIFGK
+177 SIFGK
-182 DNFFIEIHN
+182 ENYFIEIHN
-191 HGISQQLEIL
+191 HGIKQQLDIL
-201 DDLVSISKELEA
+201 DDLVEIAELIDA

-220 SHYVSQDDSSAHDAL
+220 SHYVEENGAEAHDAL
-235 LCVQTNATMEDENR
+235 LCVQTNRTLDDESR
-249 FKFDGEEYYVKSS
+249 FRFDGSGYYVKSA
-262 EEMRTLFPDDKYP
+262 EEMRKLFPEDKYP
-275 NACDN
+275 GACDN
-280 TLKIANRVHYE
+280 TLAIANRVNYE
-291 FEFDKDYLP
+291 FNFDNSYLP
-300 DFPVQDDSLSAD
+300 DFPIEDKNVSPEELLKIKVY
-312 EYLRKKVLIGAEEKY
+312 EGGERKYGTLTS
-327 QDVNLEIQDRID
+327 EIIERID
-339 YELEVINSMG
+339 YELDVINSMG
-349 FASYFLIVGDLID
+349 FASYFLIVGDLIE
-362 FAKSKNIRTGAGR
+362 FSKKRNIRTGAGR

-393 PLKYGL
+393 PLEYGL

-416 MDFDERYRGDVIQY
+416 MDFDERYRNDVIQY
-430 AIDKYGKDRVAH
+430 AIEKYGQDRVAH

-457 ASRVL
+457 AARVL
-462 GLPFLSGDKVAKMM
+462 GLPFSSGDRVAKLM

-487 SECLNLDENNTS
+487 SECLSLDEENTS

-505 YSASEELRSEYKNN
+505 YSASEELRKQYKN
-519 DEVKKII
+519 DEEAKQII

-550 DTITN
+550 DTITK
-555 FLPIQQKGENAEIVT
+555 FLPIQQKGSNAEIVT

-587 LGLRNLSIIDRT
+587 LGLRNLSIVDRT
-599 LKLINNE
+599 LELIGSE
-606 NLDFDNLELDDEKT
+606 SLDIDNLKLDDEKT

-635 ESRVAQSVSRNLNP
+635 ESRVAQSTSRSLKP

-675 ADRANLRKEIEY
+675 ADRANNRKEIEY
-687 LHPDLKEVL
+687 LHNDLESIL
-696 EETYGVILYQEQVM
+696 NETYGVILYQEQVM
-710 QIAQKIAG
+710 QIAEKIAG
-718 FDLQEADNLRV
+718 FNLQEADNLRV
-729 AMGKKIPQVMEE
+729 AMGKKIPKVMEE
-741 QRKKFTDGAVY
+741 QRKKFTDGAVS

-760 IEVFDQ
+760 IELFDQ

-791 YLKANYPAEYLA
+791 YLKANYPAEYIA
-803 ASLTAVKRDK
+803 ACLTAVKRDK

-818 FLAEARDMGVNVST
+818 FLSEARDMGVKVST

-864 EKIVQERNENGT
+864 DKIVLERESNGD
-876 FKTVEDF
+876 FESIEDF

-895 GIEALIQGG
+895 GVEALIQGG
-904 GFDQFGLTRKGL
+904 GLDKFGLTRKGMFD
-916 YQSSIDLIEDAKKLK
+916 SAIELIENAKELK
-931 SDRENNQGS
+931 ANKENNQGS
-940 LFNFEDQNS
+940 LFPIEDSNS
-949 DQTSISK
+949 TTISINN
-956 TEWTKKELLE
+956 TEWDKKELLE

-981 DGYGAVLKSESS
+981 EGYGEVLKSESS

-999 LNTEEDELEDLNVVI
+999 QSLEDEEEINVTI
-1014 AGLIS
+1014 SGLIS

-1036 LQDVTGSTGV
+1036 IQDLTGSSGV

-1051 LVDKYNS
+1051 LVDKYNA
-1058 SIEGEIYLKVSGT
+1058 SIDGEIYLKVSGT
-1071 YVGGTENII
+1071 YVGGSENTI
-1080 RARDMQ
+1080 RARDIE
-1086 VIDPSKMVEN
+1086 VIEPSKMIEN
-1096 LDTSPLRIVAD
+1096 LDISPLRISVD
-1107 TNKLDK
+1107 EEKLDK
-1113 NNMILLR
+1113 KNLVLLK
-1120 ELLEKHPGLSDVELE
+1120 ELLEKFPGLSSVELE
-1135 VTDSSGT
+1135 VNSKSGSK
-1142 RLMQLNEIRVKKTNQ
+1142 LLELKEIKVKKTNQ
-1157 LKNEISTLLSN
+1157 LKNEISTLLAK

>member
-1 MNNSFVHL
+1 MTKSFVHL

-17 LDGAAKITDYLKK
+17 LDGAAKIVDYLKK

-43 HGNLYGALE
+43 HGNLYGAME
-52 FVRQA
+52 FVQKA
-57 ESLDIKP
+57 NDLGIKP

-70 YVTPGSRFD
+70 YITPGSRFD
-79 RPDRDNN
+79 RPDRENN
-86 KRYHLTLLAENNV
+86 KRYHLTLLAENNI

-109 KAYLEGFYYKPRVDY
+109 KAYTEGYYYKPRIDY
-124 QLLSEHSEGIIA
+124 ELLDQHHDGLIA

-144 VAQHLAPDGS
+144 LAQHLAPDGS
-154 KEEGNIKNEKSYEKA
+154 VEEGNTSNERSFEKA
-169 LEKAKNYQ
+169 LDIAKKYQ
-177 EIFGK
+177 SIFGK
-182 DNFFIEIHN
+182 ENYFIEIHN
-191 HGISQQLEIL
+191 HRIKQQLDIL
-201 DDLVSISKELEA
+201 DDLVEIAELIDA

-220 SHYVSQDDSSAHDAL
+220 SHYVEENGAEAHDAL
-235 LCVQTNATMEDENR
+235 LCVQTNRTLDDESR
-249 FKFDGEEYYVKSS
+249 FRFDGSGYYVKSA
-262 EEMRTLFPDDKYP
+262 EEMRKLFPEDKYP
-275 NACDN
+275 GACDN
-280 TLKIANRVHYE
+280 TLAIANRVNYE
-291 FEFDKDYLP
+291 FNFDNSYLP
-300 DFPVQDDSLSAD
+300 DFPIEDKNVSPEEL
-312 EYLRKKVLIGAEEKY
+312 LKIKVYEGGESKY
-327 QDVNLEIQDRID
+327 GTLTSEIIERID
-339 YELEVINSMG
+339 YELDVINSMG
-349 FASYFLIVGDLID
+349 FASYFLIVGDLIE
-362 FAKSKNIRTGAGR
+362 FSKKRNIRTGAGR

-393 PLKYGL
+393 PLEYGL

-416 MDFDERYRGDVIQY
+416 MDFDERYRNDVIQY
-430 AIDKYGKDRVAH
+430 AIEKYGQDRVAH

-457 ASRVL
+457 AARVL
-462 GLPFLSGDKVAKMM
+462 GLPFSSGDRVAKLM

-487 SECLNLDENNTS
+487 SECLSLDEENTS

-505 YSASEELRSEYKNN
+505 YSASEELRKQYKN
-519 DEVKKII
+519 DEEAKQII

-550 DTITN
+550 DTITK
-555 FLPIQQKGENAEIVT
+555 FLPIQQKGSNAEIVT

-587 LGLRNLSIIDRT
+587 LGLRNLSIVDRT
-599 LKLINNE
+599 LELIGSE
-606 NLDFDNLELDDEKT
+606 SLDIDNLKLDDEKT

-635 ESRVAQSVSRNLNP
+635 ESRVAQSTSRNLKP

-675 ADRANLRKEIEY
+675 ADRANNRKEIEY
-687 LHPDLKEVL
+687 LHNDLESIL
-696 EETYGVILYQEQVM
+696 NETYGVILYQEQVM
-710 QIAQKIAG
+710 QIAEKIAG
-718 FDLQEADNLRV
+718 FNLQEADNLRV
-729 AMGKKIPQVMEE
+729 AMGKKIPKVMEE
-741 QRKKFTDGAVY
+741 QRKKFTDGAVSN
-752 KNYSEQFA
+752 NYSEQFA
-760 IEVFDQ
+760 IELFDQ

-791 YLKANYPAEYLA
+791 YLKANYPAEYIA
-803 ASLTAVKRDK
+803 ACLTAVKRDK

-818 FLAEARDMGVNVST
+818 FLSEARDMGVKVST

-864 EKIVQERNENGT
+864 DKIVLERESNGH
-876 FKTVEDF
+876 FESIEDF

-895 GIEALIQGG
+895 GVEALIQGG
-904 GFDQFGLTRKGL
+904 GLDKFGLTRKGMFD
-916 YQSSIDLIEDAKKLK
+916 SAIELIENAKELK
-931 SDRENNQGS
+931 ANKENNQGS
-940 LFNFEDQNS
+940 LFEMEDSNS
-949 DQTSISK
+949 TTININN
-956 TEWTKKELLE
+956 TEWDKKELLE

-981 DGYGAVLKSESS
+981 EGYGEVLKSESS

-999 LNTEEDELEDLNVVI
+999 QSLEDEEEINVTI
-1014 AGLIS
+1014 SGLIS

-1036 LQDVTGSTGV
+1036 IQDLTGSSGV

-1051 LVDKYNS
+1051 LVDKYNA
-1058 SIEGEIYLKVSGT
+1058 SIDGEIYLKVSGT
-1071 YVGGTENII
+1071 YVGGSENTI
-1080 RARDMQ
+1080 RARDID
-1086 VIDPSKMVEN
+1086 VIEPSKMIEN
-1096 LDTSPLRIVAD
+1096 LDTSPLRISVD
-1107 TNKLDK
+1107 EEKLDK
-1113 NNMILLR
+1113 KNLVLLK
-1120 ELLEKHPGLSDVELE
+1120 ELLEKFPGLSSVELE
-1135 VTDSSGT
+1135 VNSKSGSK
-1142 RLMQLNEIRVKKTNQ
+1142 LLELKEIKVKKTNQ
-1157 LKNEISTLLSN
+1157 LKNEISTLLAK

>member
-1 MNNSFVHL
+1 MTKSFVHL

-17 LDGAAKITDYLKK
+17 LDGAAKIVDYLKK

-43 HGNLYGALE
+43 HGNLYGAME
-52 FVRQA
+52 FVQKA
-57 ESLDIKP
+57 NDLGIKP

-70 YVTPGSRFD
+70 YITPGSRFD
-79 RPDRDNN
+79 RPDRENN
-86 KRYHLTLLAENNV
+86 KRYHLTLLAENNI

-109 KAYLEGFYYKPRVDY
+109 KAYTEGYYYKPRIDY
-124 QLLSEHSEGIIA
+124 ELLDQHHDGLIA

-144 VAQHLAPDGS
+144 LAQHLAPDGS
-154 KEEGNIKNEKSYEKA
+154 VEEGNTSNERSFEKA
-169 LEKAKNYQ
+169 LDIAKKYQ
-177 EIFGK
+177 SIFGK
-182 DNFFIEIHN
+182 ENYFIEIHN
-191 HGISQQLEIL
+191 HGIKQQLDIL
-201 DDLVSISKELEA
+201 DDLVEIAELIDA

-220 SHYVSQDDSSAHDAL
+220 SHYVEENGAEAHDAL
-235 LCVQTNATMEDENR
+235 LCVQTNRTLDDESR
-249 FKFDGEEYYVKSS
+249 FRFDGSGYYVKSA
-262 EEMRTLFPDDKYP
+262 EEMRKLFPEDKYP
-275 NACDN
+275 GACDN
-280 TLKIANRVHYE
+280 TLAIANRVNYE
-291 FEFDKDYLP
+291 FNFDNSYLP
-300 DFPVQDDSLSAD
+300 DFPIEDKNVSPEELLKIKVY
-312 EYLRKKVLIGAEEKY
+312 EGGERKYGTLTS
-327 QDVNLEIQDRID
+327 EIIERID
-339 YELEVINSMG
+339 YELDVINSMG
-349 FASYFLIVGDLID
+349 FASYFLIVGDLIE
-362 FAKSKNIRTGAGR
+362 FSKKRNIRTGAGR

-393 PLKYGL
+393 PLEYGL

-416 MDFDERYRGDVIQY
+416 MDFDERYRNDVIQY
-430 AIDKYGKDRVAH
+430 AIEKYGQDRVAH

-457 ASRVL
+457 AARVL
-462 GLPFLSGDKVAKMM
+462 GLPFSSGDRVAKLM

-487 SECLNLDENNTS
+487 SECLSLDEENTS

-505 YSASEELRSEYKNN
+505 YSASEELRKQYKN
-519 DEVKKII
+519 DEEAKQII

-550 DTITN
+550 DTITK
-555 FLPIQQKGENAEIVT
+555 FLPIQQKGSNAEIVT

-587 LGLRNLSIIDRT
+587 LGLRNLSIVDRT
-599 LKLINNE
+599 LELIGSE
-606 NLDFDNLELDDEKT
+606 SLDIDNLKLDDEKT

-635 ESRVAQSVSRNLNP
+635 ESRVAQSTSRSLKP

-675 ADRANLRKEIEY
+675 ADRANNRKEIEY
-687 LHPDLKEVL
+687 LHNDLESIL
-696 EETYGVILYQEQVM
+696 NETYGVILYQEQVM
-710 QIAQKIAG
+710 QIAEKIAG
-718 FDLQEADNLRV
+718 FNLQEADNLRV
-729 AMGKKIPQVMEE
+729 AMGKKIPKVMEE
-741 QRKKFTDGAVY
+741 QRKKFTDGAVSN
-752 KNYSEQFA
+752 NYSEQFA
-760 IEVFDQ
+760 IELFDQ

-791 YLKANYPAEYLA
+791 YLKANYPAEYIA
-803 ASLTAVKRDK
+803 ACLTAVKRDK

-818 FLAEARDMGVNVST
+818 FLSEARDMGVKVST

-864 EKIVQERNENGT
+864 DKIVLERESNGD
-876 FKTVEDF
+876 FESIEDF

-895 GIEALIQGG
+895 GVEALIQGG
-904 GFDQFGLTRKGL
+904 GLDKFGLTRKGMFD
-916 YQSSIDLIEDAKKLK
+916 SAIELIENAKELK
-931 SDRENNQGS
+931 ANKENNQGS
-940 LFNFEDQNS
+940 LFEMEDSNS
-949 DQTSISK
+949 TTININN
-956 TEWTKKELLE
+956 TEWDKKELLE

-981 DGYGAVLKSESS
+981 EGYGEVLKSESS

-999 LNTEEDELEDLNVVI
+999 QSLEDEEEINVTI
-1014 AGLIS
+1014 SGLIS

-1036 LQDVTGSTGV
+1036 IQDLTGSSGV

-1051 LVDKYNS
+1051 LVDKYNA
-1058 SIEGEIYLKVSGT
+1058 SIDGEIYLKVSGT
-1071 YVGGTENII
+1071 YVGGSENTI
-1080 RARDMQ
+1080 RARDIE
-1086 VIDPSKMVEN
+1086 VIEPSKMIEN
-1096 LDTSPLRIVAD
+1096 LDISPLRISVD
-1107 TNKLDK
+1107 EEKLDK
-1113 NNMILLR
+1113 KNLVLLK
-1120 ELLEKHPGLSDVELE
+1120 ELLEKFPGLSSVELE
-1135 VTDSSGT
+1135 VNSKSGSK
-1142 RLMQLNEIRVKKTNQ
+1142 LLELKEIKVKKTNQ
-1157 LKNEISTLLSN
+1157 LKNEISTLLAK

>member
-1 MNNSFVHL
+1 MTKSFVHL

-17 LDGAAKITDYLKK
+17 LDGAAKIVDYLKK

-43 HGNLYGALE
+43 HGNLYGAME
-52 FVRQA
+52 FVQKA
-57 ESLDIKP
+57 NDLGIKP

-70 YVTPGSRFD
+70 YITPGSRFD
-79 RPDRDNN
+79 RPDRENN
-86 KRYHLTLLAENNV
+86 KRYHLTLLAENNI

-109 KAYLEGFYYKPRVDY
+109 KAYTEGYYYKPRIDY
-124 QLLSEHSEGIIA
+124 ELLDQHHDGLIA

-144 VAQHLAPDGS
+144 LAQHLAPDGS
-154 KEEGNIKNEKSYEKA
+154 VEEGNTSNERSFEKA
-169 LEKAKNYQ
+169 LDIAKKYQ
-177 EIFGK
+177 SIFGK
-182 DNFFIEIHN
+182 ENYFIEIHN
-191 HGISQQLEIL
+191 HGIKQQLDIL
-201 DDLVSISKELEA
+201 DDLVEIAELIDA

-220 SHYVSQDDSSAHDAL
+220 SHYVEENGAEAHDAL
-235 LCVQTNATMEDENR
+235 LCVQTNRTLDDESR
-249 FKFDGEEYYVKSS
+249 FRFDGSGYYVKSA
-262 EEMRTLFPDDKYP
+262 EEMRKLFPEDKYP
-275 NACDN
+275 GACDN
-280 TLKIANRVHYE
+280 TLAIANRVNYE
-291 FEFDKDYLP
+291 FNFDNSYLP
-300 DFPVQDDSLSAD
+300 DFPIEDKNVSPEEL
-312 EYLRKKVLIGAEEKY
+312 LKIKVYEGGESKY
-327 QDVNLEIQDRID
+327 GTLTSEIIERID
-339 YELEVINSMG
+339 YELDVINSMG
-349 FASYFLIVGDLID
+349 FASYFLIVGDLIE
-362 FAKSKNIRTGAGR
+362 FSKKRNIRTGAGR

-393 PLKYGL
+393 PLEYGL

-416 MDFDERYRGDVIQY
+416 MDFDERYRNDVIQY
-430 AIDKYGKDRVAH
+430 AIEKYGQDRVAH

-457 ASRVL
+457 AARVL
-462 GLPFLSGDKVAKMM
+462 GLPFSSGDRVAKLM

-487 SECLNLDENNTS
+487 SECLSLDEENTS

-505 YSASEELRSEYKNN
+505 YSASEELRKQYKN
-519 DEVKKII
+519 DEEAKQII

-550 DTITN
+550 DTITK
-555 FLPIQQKGENAEIVT
+555 FLPIQQKGSNAEIVT

-587 LGLRNLSIIDRT
+587 LGLRNLSIVDRT
-599 LKLINNE
+599 LELIGSE
-606 NLDFDNLELDDEKT
+606 SLDIDNLKLDDEKT

-635 ESRVAQSVSRNLNP
+635 ESRVAQSTSRSLKP

-675 ADRANLRKEIEY
+675 ADRANNRKEIEY
-687 LHPDLKEVL
+687 LHNDLESIL
-696 EETYGVILYQEQVM
+696 NETYGVILYQEQVM
-710 QIAQKIAG
+710 QIAEKIAG
-718 FDLQEADNLRV
+718 FNLQEADNLRV
-729 AMGKKIPQVMEE
+729 AMGKKIPKVMEE
-741 QRKKFTDGAVY
+741 QRKKFTDGAVSN
-752 KNYSEQFA
+752 NYSEQFA
-760 IEVFDQ
+760 IELFDQ

-791 YLKANYPAEYLA
+791 YLKANYPAEYIA
-803 ASLTAVKRDK
+803 ACLTAVKRDK

-818 FLAEARDMGVNVST
+818 FLSEARDMGVKVST

-864 EKIVQERNENGT
+864 DKIVLERESNGD
-876 FKTVEDF
+876 FESIEDF

-895 GIEALIQGG
+895 GVEALIQGG
-904 GFDQFGLTRKGL
+904 GLDKFGLTRKGMFD
-916 YQSSIDLIEDAKKLK
+916 SAIELIENAKELK
-931 SDRENNQGS
+931 ANKENNQGS
-940 LFNFEDQNS
+940 LFEMEDSNS
-949 DQTSISK
+949 THININN
-956 TEWTKKELLE
+956 TEWDKKELLE

-981 DGYGAVLKSESS
+981 EGYGEVLKSESS

-999 LNTEEDELEDLNVVI
+999 QSLEDEEEINVTI
-1014 AGLIS
+1014 SGLIS

-1036 LQDVTGSTGV
+1036 IQDLTGSSGV

-1051 LVDKYNS
+1051 LVDKYNA
-1058 SIEGEIYLKVSGT
+1058 SIDGEIYLKVSGT
-1071 YVGGTENII
+1071 YVGGSENTI
-1080 RARDMQ
+1080 RARDID
-1086 VIDPSKMVEN
+1086 VIEPSKMIEN
-1096 LDTSPLRIVAD
+1096 LDISPLRISVD
-1107 TNKLDK
+1107 EEKLDK
-1113 NNMILLR
+1113 KNLVLLK
-1120 ELLEKHPGLSDVELE
+1120 ELLEKFPGLSSVELE
-1135 VTDSSGT
+1135 VNSKSGSK
-1142 RLMQLNEIRVKKTNQ
+1142 LLELKEIKVKKTNQ
-1157 LKNEISTLLSN
+1157 LKNEISTLLAK

>member
-1 MNNSFVHL
+1 MTKSFVHL

-17 LDGAAKITDYLKK
+17 LDGAAKIVDYLKK

-43 HGNLYGALE
+43 HGNLYGAME
-52 FVRQA
+52 FVQKA
-57 ESLDIKP
+57 NDLGIKP

-70 YVTPGSRFD
+70 YITPGSRFD
-79 RPDRDNN
+79 RPDRENN
-86 KRYHLTLLAENNV
+86 KRYHLTLLAENNI

-109 KAYLEGFYYKPRVDY
+109 KAYTEGYYYKPRIDY
-124 QLLSEHSEGIIA
+124 ELLDQHHDGLIA

-144 VAQHLAPDGS
+144 LAQHLAPDGS
-154 KEEGNIKNEKSYEKA
+154 VEEGNTSNERSFEKA
-169 LEKAKNYQ
+169 LDIAKKYQ
-177 EIFGK
+177 SIFGK
-182 DNFFIEIHN
+182 ENYFIEIHN
-191 HGISQQLEIL
+191 HGIKQQLDIL
-201 DDLVSISKELEA
+201 DDLVEIAELIDA

-220 SHYVSQDDSSAHDAL
+220 SHYVEENGAEAHDAL
-235 LCVQTNATMEDENR
+235 LCVQTNRTLDDESR
-249 FKFDGEEYYVKSS
+249 FRFDGSGYYVKSA
-262 EEMRTLFPDDKYP
+262 EEMRKLFPEDKYP
-275 NACDN
+275 GACDN
-280 TLKIANRVHYE
+280 TLAIADRVNYE
-291 FEFDKDYLP
+291 FNFDNSYLP
-300 DFPVQDDSLSAD
+300 DFPIEDKNVSPEEL
-312 EYLRKKVLIGAEEKY
+312 LKIKVYEGGKGKY
-327 QDVNLEIQDRID
+327 ETLTSEIIERID
-339 YELEVINSMG
+339 YELDVINSMG
-349 FASYFLIVGDLID
+349 FASYFLIVGDLIE
-362 FAKSKNIRTGAGR
+362 FSKKRNIRTGAGR

-393 PLKYGL
+393 PLEYGL

-416 MDFDERYRGDVIQY
+416 MDFDERYRNDVIQY
-430 AIDKYGKDRVAH
+430 AIEKYGQDRVAH

-457 ASRVL
+457 AARVL
-462 GLPFLSGDKVAKMM
+462 GLPFSSGDRVAKLM

-487 SECLNLDENNTS
+487 SECLSLDEENTS

-505 YSASEELRSEYKNN
+505 YSASEELRKQYKN
-519 DEVKKII
+519 DEEAKQII

-550 DTITN
+550 DTITK
-555 FLPIQQKGENAEIVT
+555 FLPIQQKGSNAEIVT

-587 LGLRNLSIIDRT
+587 LGLRNLSIVDRT
-599 LKLINNE
+599 LELIGSE
-606 NLDFDNLELDDEKT
+606 SLDIDNLKLDDEKT

-635 ESRVAQSVSRNLNP
+635 ESRVAQSTSRSLKP

-675 ADRANLRKEIEY
+675 ADRANNRKEIEY
-687 LHPDLKEVL
+687 LHNDLESIL
-696 EETYGVILYQEQVM
+696 NETYGVILYQEQVM
-710 QIAQKIAG
+710 QIAEKIAG
-718 FDLQEADNLRV
+718 FNLQEADNLRV
-729 AMGKKIPQVMEE
+729 AMGKKIPKVMEE
-741 QRKKFTDGAVY
+741 QRKKFTDGAVS

-760 IEVFDQ
+760 IELFDQ

-791 YLKANYPAEYLA
+791 YLKANYPAEYIA
-803 ASLTAVKRDK
+803 ACLTAVKRDK

-818 FLAEARDMGVNVST
+818 FLSEARDMGVKVST

-864 EKIVQERNENGT
+864 DKIVLERESNGD
-876 FKTVEDF
+876 FESIEDF

-895 GIEALIQGG
+895 GVEALIQGG
-904 GFDQFGLTRKGL
+904 GLDKFGHTRKGMFD
-916 YQSSIDLIEDAKKLK
+916 SAIELIENAKELK
-931 SDRENNQGS
+931 ANKENNQGS
-940 LFNFEDQNS
+940 LFEMEDSNS
-949 DQTSISK
+949 TTISINN
-956 TEWTKKELLE
+956 TEWDKKELLE

-981 DGYGAVLKSESS
+981 EGYGEVLKSEST

-999 LNTEEDELEDLNVVI
+999 QSLEDEEEINVTI
-1014 AGLIS
+1014 SGLIS

-1036 LQDVTGSTGV
+1036 IQDLTGSSGV

-1051 LVDKYNS
+1051 LVDKYNA
-1058 SIEGEIYLKVSGT
+1058 SIDGEIYLKVSGT
-1071 YVGGTENII
+1071 YVGGSENTI
-1080 RARDMQ
+1080 RARDIE
-1086 VIDPSKMVEN
+1086 VIEPSKMIEN
-1096 LDTSPLRIVAD
+1096 LDISPLRISVD
-1107 TNKLDK
+1107 EEKLDK
-1113 NNMILLR
+1113 KNLVLLK
-1120 ELLEKHPGLSDVELE
+1120 ELLEKFPGLSSVELE
-1135 VTDSSGT
+1135 VNSKSGSK
-1142 RLMQLNEIRVKKTNQ
+1142 LLELKEIKVKKTNQ
-1157 LKNEISTLLSN
+1157 LKNEISTLLAK

>member
-1 MNNSFVHL
+1 MTKSFVHL

-17 LDGAAKITDYLKK
+17 LDGAAKIVDYLKK

-43 HGNLYGALE
+43 HGNLYGAME
-52 FVRQA
+52 FVQKA
-57 ESLDIKP
+57 NDLGIKP

-70 YVTPGSRFD
+70 YITPGSRFD
-79 RPDRDNN
+79 RPDRENN
-86 KRYHLTLLAENNV
+86 KRYHLTLLAENNI

-109 KAYLEGFYYKPRVDY
+109 KAYTEGYYYKPRIDY
-124 QLLSEHSEGIIA
+124 ELLDQHHDGLIA

-144 VAQHLAPDGS
+144 LAQHLAPDGS
-154 KEEGNIKNEKSYEKA
+154 VEEGNTSNERSFEKA
-169 LEKAKNYQ
+169 LDIAKKYQ
-177 EIFGK
+177 SIFGK
-182 DNFFIEIHN
+182 ENYFIEIHN
-191 HGISQQLEIL
+191 HGIKQQLDIL
-201 DDLVSISKELEA
+201 DDLVEIAELIDA

-220 SHYVSQDDSSAHDAL
+220 SHYVEENGAEAHDAL
-235 LCVQTNATMEDENR
+235 LCVQTNRTLDDESR
-249 FKFDGEEYYVKSS
+249 FRFDGSGYYVKSA
-262 EEMRTLFPDDKYP
+262 EEMRKLFPEDKYP
-275 NACDN
+275 GACDN
-280 TLKIANRVHYE
+280 TLAIANRVNYE
-291 FEFDKDYLP
+291 FNFDNSYLP
-300 DFPVQDDSLSAD
+300 DFPIEDKNVSPEEL
-312 EYLRKKVLIGAEEKY
+312 LKIKVYEGGESKY
-327 QDVNLEIQDRID
+327 GTLTSEIIERID
-339 YELEVINSMG
+339 YELDVINSMG
-349 FASYFLIVGDLID
+349 FASYFLIVGDLIE
-362 FAKSKNIRTGAGR
+362 FSKKRNIRTGAGR

-393 PLKYGL
+393 PLEYGL

-416 MDFDERYRGDVIQY
+416 MDFDERYRNDVIQY
-430 AIDKYGKDRVAH
+430 AIEKYGQDRVAH

-457 ASRVL
+457 AARVL
-462 GLPFLSGDKVAKMM
+462 GLPFSSGDRVAKLM

-487 SECLNLDENNTS
+487 SECLSLDEENTS

-505 YSASEELRSEYKNN
+505 YSASEELRKQYKN
-519 DEVKKII
+519 DEEAKQII

-550 DTITN
+550 DTITK
-555 FLPIQQKGENAEIVT
+555 FLPIQQKGSNAEIVT

-587 LGLRNLSIIDRT
+587 LGLRNLSIVDRT
-599 LKLINNE
+599 LELIGNE
-606 NLDFDNLELDDEKT
+606 SLDIDNLNLDDENT

-635 ESRVAQSVSRNLNP
+635 ESRVAQSTSRSLKP

-675 ADRANLRKEIEY
+675 ADRANNRKEIEY
-687 LHPDLKEVL
+687 LHNDLESIL
-696 EETYGVILYQEQVM
+696 NETYGVILYQEQVM
-710 QIAQKIAG
+710 QIAEKIAG
-718 FDLQEADNLRV
+718 FNLQEADNLRV
-729 AMGKKIPQVMEE
+729 AMGKKIPKVMEE
-741 QRKKFTDGAVY
+741 QRKKFTDGAVSN
-752 KNYSEQFA
+752 NYSEQFA
-760 IEVFDQ
+760 IELFDQ

-791 YLKANYPAEYLA
+791 YLKANYPAEYIA
-803 ASLTAVKRDK
+803 ACLTAVKRDK

-818 FLAEARDMGVNVST
+818 FLSEARDMGVKVST

-864 EKIVQERNENGT
+864 DKIVLERESNGD
-876 FKTVEDF
+876 FESIEDF

-895 GIEALIQGG
+895 GVEALIQGG
-904 GFDQFGLTRKGL
+904 GLDKFGLTRKGMFD
-916 YQSSIDLIEDAKKLK
+916 SAIELIENAKELK
-931 SDRENNQGS
+931 ANKENNQGS
-940 LFNFEDQNS
+940 LFEMEDSNS
-949 DQTSISK
+949 THININN
-956 TEWTKKELLE
+956 TEWDKKELLE

-981 DGYGAVLKSESS
+981 EGYGEVLKSEST

-999 LNTEEDELEDLNVVI
+999 QSLEDEEEINVTI
-1014 AGLIS
+1014 SGLIS

-1036 LQDVTGSTGV
+1036 IQDLTGSSGV

-1051 LVDKYNS
+1051 LVDKYNA
-1058 SIEGEIYLKVSGT
+1058 SIDGEIYLKVSGT
-1071 YVGGTENII
+1071 YVGGSENTI
-1080 RARDMQ
+1080 RARDVE
-1086 VIDPSKMVEN
+1086 VIEPSKMIEN
-1096 LDTSPLRIVAD
+1096 LDISPLRISVD
-1107 TNKLDK
+1107 EEKLDK
-1113 NNMILLR
+1113 KNLVLLK
-1120 ELLEKHPGLSDVELE
+1120 ELLEKFPGLSSVELE
-1135 VTDSSGT
+1135 VNSKSGSK
-1142 RLMQLNEIRVKKTNQ
+1142 LLELKEIKVKKTNQ
-1157 LKNEISTLLSN
+1157 LKNEISTLLAK